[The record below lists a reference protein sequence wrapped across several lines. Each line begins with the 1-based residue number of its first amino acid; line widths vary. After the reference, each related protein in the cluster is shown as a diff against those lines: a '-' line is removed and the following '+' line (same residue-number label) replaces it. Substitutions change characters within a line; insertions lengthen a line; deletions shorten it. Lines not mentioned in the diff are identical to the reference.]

1 MADKE
6 TGLNITVGAVADESS
21 AKQAA
26 KDLAKGVLSSLK
38 DGYIEV
44 PAEIKVPI
52 KNASKDLEK
61 AQKDVIDQWK
71 KTFKE
76 GFSSSAKDLDDL
88 TEAYRKF
95 KRLAGKE
102 HKAGTKQY
110 REISK
115 LMGGQIQSY
124 NTQKQARATRRAE
137 QMAKFEKAKQRKTNK
152 KQKGY
157 IDTGAKITNENIEGD
172 IKNRKLRLMKGLKSV
187 LPKGYGS
194 GWINPSSTNDYESKH
209 SEISFYGSK
218 QARQV
223 AQSAREA
230 RKWERESLTVD
241 KYDTKEKLE
250 KELAKRRKEDPKFK
264 QSSKKTI
271 VVSQDGKMIPQDVV
285 TEWEVPKSTKPRELS
300 PTEKAGSLSEDIR
313 NNILPELIDKI
324 KTSTDDKEVGELTEK
339 FLNTLEAISK
349 LNQDAG
355 KLIFSDVK
363 KDIGIIMGKLGFTTN
378 GKIGGIDA
386 EEGTDK
392 TAASKDPRIEALMR
406 GLLDKI
412 AEKQDAIKQ
421 ELIKLE
427 QLEKQTTK
435 TKATKESNSFANR
448 IIAEAHALNASQK
461 QNSQAVVQAVA
472 KDTKAIETQTSYDKV
487 ENASERQA
495 DIQLETEQKAT
506 TEANK
511 QEAEV
516 LESDADTGFNT
527 NARAEKSIEK
537 QSKTNKILNTDIKT
551 RIDKILEKLN
561 QSDAIG
567 FGASQ
572 SILETISANVELI
585 ANSLKITDIK
595 NTRKNDK
602 YKYPAII
609 PPDINKAIT
618 VAMKKTNLPDLYRYF
633 KDGKWTTAGVI
644 SHDKQKPTALHD
656 ATDWDKVRQKRLER
670 DIETEREEAIKRNAT
685 RSNAVQLSSD
695 LASAYNDHKVLRAI
709 KNAFGIANTGPNA
722 NSILG
727 MNQAQIEKLRA
738 ERLATFGIPRDNRA
752 TSNGDI
758 TQVQRRKSIYGWS
771 KTGPNPF
778 ENLKLTDGIGI
789 DSKGITDALQTA
801 IQKNMFNAQTGGV
814 MRNLLGSMS
823 LYIGMP
829 SLEKSRKKAEGLN
842 SVMAEIRQVA
852 LGLLQVIQARETDL
866 RGMEAKGTAKFDAS
880 GMLTSDSSNEAKTIF
895 AQMEDSKM
903 ALRGVLA
910 DANMVEEVVQQTGG
924 NVAEIIKRLGFAAPE
939 LRKCNTILQNMN
951 AGLDQNGKAL
961 KFQTRTAEVMNYT
974 FQLMARSVGQ
984 MIKRWVLML
993 NPISLIKKAFQ
1004 DFASYDVKWQR
1015 TMNVIKYNI
1024 RRIIRPFMQWLAQQ
1038 FVNIIGLVNALIKG
1052 IGAAFGKNW
1061 DLFDQSAAS
1070 AEQMREELEAAANV
1084 TAGFDELHD
1093 IGGESSSNP
1102 AMDLMG
1108 DIYTPQWDGL
1118 YEILEKIG
1126 SLVGNIIKAVS
1137 NWSFWDWL
1145 KLAGLALAGYL
1156 ALKWL
1161 LNLFGKGKNPLQAVA
1176 DGFKFLE
1183 KAVGWAILILAFT
1196 AFTKALTEFI
1206 ECMKSA
1212 NWEDI
1217 VKSLVM
1223 LGGAF
1228 AELYLAAGGLMYL
1241 STALGIS
1248 APAMLGVGAVVG
1260 AFTLFVKVLTEFIQ
1274 VMQSADWET
1283 IVKSLLMLGGA
1294 FAELVL
1300 GAGGLMLVATALGM
1314 LAPQMAALALV
1325 IVAFAPLIASLAM
1338 FVEAMK
1344 GLTTEDMLNGLLF
1357 LAGALTAIAIAIGVV
1372 LVVLSAAIASGVGA
1386 LAILALA
1393 GILAVMSLVI
1403 LALAEFVRALGE
1415 AGAGIQL
1422 ICEGIASVISAI
1434 GEVITGIITTVA
1446 TSIATIVTAIAEGI
1460 KTVLEPILEFVES
1473 VIGKIVELAE
1483 TVAKEIGETIRSI
1496 IETVG
1501 DVILG
1506 IINAIAGAIPG
1517 LLSAIVGF
1525 CRDIGPAIE
1534 TSVDAI
1540 CRSITKLVNFTVSA
1554 VEYIANLVIS
1564 AINQFSVQVPDW
1576 VPGIGGTRFGF
1587 NLQPIAIPRFV
1598 PQYEQGTNYVPN
1610 DGLAYLHQGEAV
1622 VPKKY
1627 NTPYQQGNLS
1637 NEERVYMQ
1645 QIMSTMR
1652 SLDDTMR
1659 RGIAVNGQFT
1669 QRGSDLVAVVNKT
1682 NSQSGADLLSNVSYA
1697 R

>member
-115 LMGGQIQSY
+115 LIGGQIQSY

-137 QMAKFEKAKQRKTNK
+137 QMAKFEKAKQHKTNK

-324 KTSTDDKEVGELTEK
+324 KTSTDDKEVGKLTEK
-339 FLNTLEAISK
+339 FFDTLEVIYK

-461 QNSQAVVQAVA
+461 QNSQAVAQAVA

-644 SHDKQKPTALHD
+644 DHDKQKPTALHD

-709 KNAFGIANTGPNA
+709 KNAFGIADTGPNA

-829 SLEKSRKKAEGLN
+829 SLEKSRKGAEGLN

-852 LGLLQVIQARETDL
+852 LGLLQAIQARETDL

-961 KFQTRTAEVMNYT
+961 KFQTRTAEVMSYA
-974 FQLMARSVGQ
+974 FRLMARSVGQ
-984 MIKRWVLML
+984 MIKRWAAMI
-993 NPISLIKKAFQ
+993 NPINLIKKAFS

-1024 RRIIRPFMQWLAQQ
+1024 RRVLRPFMEWLAQQ
-1038 FVNIIGLVNALIKG
+1038 IVNVVGLLNAMLKG
-1052 IGAAFGKNW
+1052 VGKVFGKNW

-1070 AEQMREELEAAANV
+1070 AEQMREELEQAANV
-1084 TAGFDELHD
+1084 TASFDELHD

-1108 DIYTPQWDGL
+1108 DIYTPQWEGL
-1118 YEILEKIG
+1118 NEMLEKVGETIG
-1126 SLVGNIIKAVS
+1126 KIIKAVS
-1137 NWSFWDWL
+1137 GWTFWDWL

-1161 LNLFGKGKNPLQAVA
+1161 IGLFTKGNPLKSVA
-1176 DGFKFLE
+1176 EGFSFLE

-1196 AFTKALTEFI
+1196 AFTKALTEFV

-1212 NWEDI
+1212 DWEDI
-1217 VKSLVM
+1217 GKSLVM
-1223 LGGAF
+1223 LGGALLELGLVLVALIGF
-1228 AELYLAAGGLMYL
+1228 AKLFGTTFLTSLGLAAVVSAFALFTFTLTQFINAVKGLTEDDIINALALLGGALLELTLVIITL
-1241 STALGIS
+1241 SAVFTALVATGFGAI
-1248 APAMLGVGAVVG
+1248 AIVLLIGVLAVVG
-1260 AFTLFVKVLTEFIQ
+1260 
-1274 VMQSADWET
+1274 
-1283 IVKSLLMLGGA
+1283 
-1294 FAELVL
+1294 
-1300 GAGGLMLVATALGM
+1300 
-1314 LAPQMAALALV
+1314 
-1325 IVAFAPLIASLAM
+1325 
-1338 FVEAMK
+1338 
-1344 GLTTEDMLNGLLF
+1344 
-1357 LAGALTAIAIAIGVV
+1357 
-1372 LVVLSAAIASGVGA
+1372 
-1386 LAILALA
+1386 
-1393 GILAVMSLVI
+1393 LVI
-1403 LALAEFVRALGE
+1403 LALAELVKAFKDCGDDIKLVLEGISQVVQTIGE
-1415 AGAGIQL
+1415 AITK
-1422 ICEGIASVISAI
+1422 IISAI
-1434 GEVITGIITTVA
+1434 A
-1446 TSIATIVTAIAEGI
+1446 TSIVMVVEGVANSIMIVLTPILTFIDDIISKIIELVETIVHEVGDTI
-1460 KTVLEPILEFVES
+1460 KN
-1473 VIGKIVELAE
+1473 IV
-1483 TVAKEIGETIRSI
+1483 
-1496 IETVG
+1496 ETVG
-1501 DVILG
+1501 N
-1506 IINAIAGAIPG
+1506 IIIEIIDSITNAVPR
-1517 LLSAIVGF
+1517 LLKAIVDF
-1525 CRDIGPAIE
+1525 CGDIGPAIE
-1534 TSVDAI
+1534 RTADSI
-1540 CRSITKLVNFTVSA
+1540 MRTITKVVNFTVSA
-1554 VEYIANLVIS
+1554 IEYLINLVIS
-1564 AINQFSVQVPDW
+1564 GVNSMISAINSVSQYVGINIPRVPE
-1576 VPGIGGTRFGF
+1576 VS
-1587 NLQPIAIPRFV
+1587 IPRFV
-1598 PQYEQGTNYVPN
+1598 PQYKAGTNFVPN
-1610 DGLAYLHQGEAV
+1610 DGLAYLHRGEAV
-1622 VPKKY
+1622 IPEKY
-1627 NTPYQQGNLS
+1627 NQGSAYQQTNTRQLEDS
-1637 NEERVYMQ
+1637 IDQLNKQVA
-1645 QIMSTMR
+1645 QIGEIINQ
-1652 SLDDTMR
+1652 
-1659 RGIAVNGQFT
+1659 GIKVQGQFVQKGT
-1669 QRGSDLVAVVNKT
+1669 DLVASVEKT
-1682 NSQSGADLLSNVSYA
+1682 NNKLSNAILSNKVYA

>member
-6 TGLNITVGAVADESS
+6 TGLNITVGAVADENS
-21 AKQAA
+21 ARKAA
-26 KDLAKGVLSSLK
+26 KDLADGVLSSLK

-61 AQKDVIDQWK
+61 AQKDVINQWK

-115 LMGGQIQSY
+115 LMSGQIQTY
-124 NTQKQARATRRAE
+124 NTQKQARETKRAE
-137 QMAKFEKAKQRKTNK
+137 QIAKLEQAKQRKAQIKLK
-152 KQKGY
+152 KPKDGFSEDV
-157 IDTGAKITNENIEGD
+157 IKRAKDAWTKEIEDREKAYKELSEPGP
-172 IKNRKLRLMKGLKSV
+172 NRLGSTF
-187 LPKGYGS
+187 PKGFKTNS
-194 GWINPSSTNDYESKH
+194 GIDPGRTNTREAKLSEVSSYPS
-209 SEISFYGSK
+209 GM
-218 QARQV
+218 ARQTR
-223 AQSAREA
+223 QS
-230 RKWERESLTVD
+230 ERESRKWMKDSLTSD
-241 KYDTKEKLE
+241 KYATKEELE
-250 KELAKRRKEDPKFK
+250 KELAKRRKEDPEFK

-271 VVSQDGKMIPQDVV
+271 VVSQDGKRIPQDVV
-285 TEWEVPKSTKPRELS
+285 TEWEVPKSTKPRKLS
-300 PTEKAGSLSEDIR
+300 PTEKANSLSEDIR
-313 NNILPELIDKI
+313 NNILPDLLGKI
-324 KTSTDDKEVGELTEK
+324 QSSTNEKEIETLSQK
-339 FLNTLEAISK
+339 LFDTLEAVST

-355 KLIFSDVK
+355 KSIFSDVK
-363 KDIGIIMGKLGFTTN
+363 QNIGLIMGKLGFTSSGN
-378 GKIGGIDA
+378 IGGT
-386 EEGTDK
+386 EGGDK
-392 TAASKDPRIEALMR
+392 TEASRDPKMVAILK
-406 GLLDKI
+406 GLLDEVAQK
-412 AEKQDAIKQ
+412 EDAIKQ

-427 QLEKQTTK
+427 ELEKKTTSKSRSK
-435 TKATKESNSFANR
+435 TARETDSFANR
-448 IIAEAHALNASQK
+448 AIAEIRASK
-461 QNSQAVVQAVA
+461 TTQA
-472 KDTKAIETQTSYDKV
+472 QTSKQIADAVSKEQQATENQTAYDKI
-487 ENASERQA
+487 ENISERQA

-511 QEAEV
+511 QETEV

-644 SHDKQKPTALHD
+644 DHDKQKPTALHD

-709 KNAFGIANTGPNA
+709 KNAFGIADTGPNA

-829 SLEKSRKKAEGLN
+829 SLEKSRKEAEGLN

-852 LGLLQVIQARETDL
+852 LGLLQVIQAKETDL

-961 KFQTRTAEVMNYT
+961 KFQTRTAEVMSYA
-974 FQLMARSVGQ
+974 FRLMARSVGQ
-984 MIKRWVLML
+984 MIKRWAAMI
-993 NPISLIKKAFQ
+993 NPINLIKKAFS

-1024 RRIIRPFMQWLAQQ
+1024 RRIIRPFMEWLAQQ
-1038 FVNIIGLVNALIKG
+1038 IVNVIGLLNAMLKG
-1052 IGAAFGKNW
+1052 IGKALGENW

-1070 AEQMREELEAAANV
+1070 AEQMREELEQAANV
-1084 TAGFDELHD
+1084 TASFDELHD

-1118 YEILEKIG
+1118 YKILEKVGTLI
-1126 SLVGNIIKAVS
+1126 GNIAKIASKL
-1137 NWSFWDWL
+1137 NFWQWL
-1145 KLAGLALAGYL
+1145 AIAGAALAGFL
-1156 ALKWL
+1156 VLKWL
-1161 LNLFGKGKNPLQAVA
+1161 LSKFGGSKNPLQTIAK
-1176 DGFKFLE
+1176 GFSFLE

-1196 AFTKALTEFI
+1196 AFTKALTEFV

-1212 NWEDI
+1212 DWEDI
-1217 VKSLVM
+1217 GKSLVM
-1223 LGGAF
+1223 LGGALLELGLVLVALIGF
-1228 AELYLAAGGLMYL
+1228 AKLFGTSFLTSLGLAAIVGAFALFTFTLTQFINAVKGLTEDDIINALALLGGALLELTLVIITL
-1241 STALGIS
+1241 SAVFTALVATGFGAI
-1248 APAMLGVGAVVG
+1248 AIVLLIGVLAVVG
-1260 AFTLFVKVLTEFIQ
+1260 
-1274 VMQSADWET
+1274 
-1283 IVKSLLMLGGA
+1283 
-1294 FAELVL
+1294 
-1300 GAGGLMLVATALGM
+1300 
-1314 LAPQMAALALV
+1314 
-1325 IVAFAPLIASLAM
+1325 
-1338 FVEAMK
+1338 
-1344 GLTTEDMLNGLLF
+1344 
-1357 LAGALTAIAIAIGVV
+1357 
-1372 LVVLSAAIASGVGA
+1372 
-1386 LAILALA
+1386 
-1393 GILAVMSLVI
+1393 LVI
-1403 LALAEFVRALGE
+1403 LALAELVKAFKDCGDDIKLVL
-1415 AGAGIQL
+1415 
-1422 ICEGIASVISAI
+1422 EGISQVIQ
-1434 GEVITGIITTVA
+1434 T
-1446 TSIATIVTAIAEGI
+1446 
-1460 KTVLEPILEFVES
+1460 
-1473 VIGKIVELAE
+1473 
-1483 TVAKEIGETIRSI
+1483 IGETITKIILAIATSI
-1496 IETVG
+1496 VMVVEGVANSIMTVLTPILTFIDDIISKIIELVETIVHEVGDTIKNIVETVG
-1501 DVILG
+1501 N
-1506 IINAIAGAIPG
+1506 IIIEIIDSITNAVPR
-1517 LLSAIVGF
+1517 LLKAIVDF
-1525 CRDIGPAIE
+1525 CGDIGPAIE
-1534 TSVDAI
+1534 RTADSI
-1540 CRSITKLVNFTVSA
+1540 MRTITKVVNFTVSA
-1554 VEYIANLVIS
+1554 IEYLINLVIS
-1564 AINQFSVQVPDW
+1564 GVNSMISAINSVSQYVGINIPRVPEA
-1576 VPGIGGTRFGF
+1576 
-1587 NLQPIAIPRFV
+1587 NIPRFV
-1598 PQYEQGTNYVPN
+1598 PQYKAGTNFVPN
-1610 DGLAYLHQGEAV
+1610 DGLAYLHRGEAV
-1622 VPKKY
+1622 IPEKY
-1627 NTPYQQGNLS
+1627 NQGSAYQQTNTRQLEDS
-1637 NEERVYMQ
+1637 INQLNKQVA
-1645 QIMSTMR
+1645 QIGEIVNQ
-1652 SLDDTMR
+1652 
-1659 RGIAVNGQFT
+1659 GIKVQGQFVQKGT
-1669 QRGSDLVAVVNKT
+1669 DLVASVEKT
-1682 NSQSGADLLSNVSYA
+1682 NNKLSNAILSNKVYA

>member
-961 KFQTRTAEVMNYT
+961 KFQTRTAEVMSYA
-974 FQLMARSVGQ
+974 FRLMARSVGQ
-984 MIKRWVLML
+984 MIKRWAAMI
-993 NPISLIKKAFQ
+993 NPINLIKKAFS

-1108 DIYTPQWDGL
+1108 DIYTPQWTGI
-1118 YEILEKIG
+1118 YEWIEKIG
-1126 SLVGNIIKAVS
+1126 EAIGKVFKAIKDFTKKYGFWGWLAIGGAALLGFMLLRKLI
-1137 NWSFWDWL
+1137 NWF
-1145 KLAGLALAGYL
+1145 KG
-1156 ALKWL
+1156 
-1161 LNLFGKGKNPLQAVA
+1161 GKNPLQSVA

-1196 AFTKALTEFI
+1196 AFTKALTEFV

-1212 NWEDI
+1212 DWEDI
-1217 VKSLVM
+1217 GKSLVM
-1223 LGGAF
+1223 LGGALLELGLVLVALIGF
-1228 AELYLAAGGLMYL
+1228 AKLFGTTFLTSLGLAAVVSAFALFTFTLTQFINAVKGLTEDDIINALALLGGALLELTLVIITL
-1241 STALGIS
+1241 SAVFTALVATGFGAI
-1248 APAMLGVGAVVG
+1248 AIVLLTGVLAVVG
-1260 AFTLFVKVLTEFIQ
+1260 
-1274 VMQSADWET
+1274 
-1283 IVKSLLMLGGA
+1283 
-1294 FAELVL
+1294 
-1300 GAGGLMLVATALGM
+1300 
-1314 LAPQMAALALV
+1314 
-1325 IVAFAPLIASLAM
+1325 
-1338 FVEAMK
+1338 
-1344 GLTTEDMLNGLLF
+1344 
-1357 LAGALTAIAIAIGVV
+1357 
-1372 LVVLSAAIASGVGA
+1372 
-1386 LAILALA
+1386 
-1393 GILAVMSLVI
+1393 LVI
-1403 LALAEFVRALGE
+1403 LALAELVKAFKDCGDDIKLVL
-1415 AGAGIQL
+1415 
-1422 ICEGIASVISAI
+1422 EGISQVVQTI
-1434 GEVITGIITTVA
+1434 GETVTKIISTIA
-1446 TSIATIVTAIAEGI
+1446 TSIVMVVEGVANSIMTVLTPILTFIDDIISKIIELVETIVHEVGDTI
-1460 KTVLEPILEFVES
+1460 KN
-1473 VIGKIVELAE
+1473 IV
-1483 TVAKEIGETIRSI
+1483 
-1496 IETVG
+1496 ETVG
-1501 DVILG
+1501 N
-1506 IINAIAGAIPG
+1506 IIIEIIDSITNAVPR
-1517 LLSAIVGF
+1517 LLKAIVDF
-1525 CRDIGPAIE
+1525 CGDIGPAIE
-1534 TSVDAI
+1534 RTADSI
-1540 CRSITKLVNFTVSA
+1540 MRTITKVVNFTVSA
-1554 VEYIANLVIS
+1554 IEYLINLVIS
-1564 AINQFSVQVPDW
+1564 GVNSMISAINSVSQYVGINIPRVPEA
-1576 VPGIGGTRFGF
+1576 
-1587 NLQPIAIPRFV
+1587 NIPRFV
-1598 PQYEQGTNYVPN
+1598 PQYKAGTNFVPN
-1610 DGLAYLHQGEAV
+1610 DGLAYLHRGEAV
-1622 VPKKY
+1622 IPEKY
-1627 NTPYQQGNLS
+1627 NQGSVYQQTNTRQLEDS
-1637 NEERVYMQ
+1637 IDQLNKQVA
-1645 QIMSTMR
+1645 QIGEIVNQ
-1652 SLDDTMR
+1652 
-1659 RGIAVNGQFT
+1659 GIKVQGQFVQKGT
-1669 QRGSDLVAVVNKT
+1669 DLVASVEKT
-1682 NSQSGADLLSNVSYA
+1682 NNKLSNAILSNKVYA

>member
-6 TGLNITVGAVADESS
+6 TGLNITVGAVADENS
-21 AKQAA
+21 AKKAA
-26 KDLAKGVLSSLK
+26 KDLADGVLSSLK

-61 AQKDVIDQWK
+61 AQKDVINQWK

-115 LMGGQIQSY
+115 LMSGQIQTY
-124 NTQKQARATRRAE
+124 NTQKQARETKRAE
-137 QMAKFEKAKQRKTNK
+137 QIAKLEQAKQRKAQIKLK
-152 KQKGY
+152 KPKDGFSEDV
-157 IDTGAKITNENIEGD
+157 IKRAKDAWTKEIEDREKAYKELSEPGP
-172 IKNRKLRLMKGLKSV
+172 NRLGSTF
-187 LPKGYGS
+187 PKGFKTNS
-194 GWINPSSTNDYESKH
+194 GIDPGRTNTREAKLSEVSSYPS
-209 SEISFYGSK
+209 GM
-218 QARQV
+218 ARQTR
-223 AQSAREA
+223 QS
-230 RKWERESLTVD
+230 ERESRKWMKDSLTSD
-241 KYDTKEKLE
+241 KYATKEELE
-250 KELAKRRKEDPKFK
+250 AEVKRR
-264 QSSKKTI
+264 
-271 VVSQDGKMIPQDVV
+271 
-285 TEWEVPKSTKPRELS
+285 RESDKIQGSNKRKLS
-300 PTEKAGSLSEDIR
+300 AMERAGQLSEDIR
-313 NNILPELIDKI
+313 SNILPDLLGKI
-324 KTSTDDKEVGELTEK
+324 QSSTNEKEIETLSQK
-339 FLNTLEAISK
+339 LFDTLEAVST

-355 KLIFSDVK
+355 KSIFSDVK
-363 KDIGIIMGKLGFTTN
+363 QNIGLIMGKLGFTSSGN
-378 GKIGGIDA
+378 IGGT
-386 EEGTDK
+386 EGGDK
-392 TAASKDPRIEALMR
+392 TEASRDPKMVAILK
-406 GLLDKI
+406 GLLDEVAQK
-412 AEKQDAIKQ
+412 EDAIKQ

-427 QLEKQTTK
+427 ELEKKTISKSRSKTTRE
-435 TKATKESNSFANR
+435 TDSFANR
-448 IIAEAHALNASQK
+448 AIAEIRASK
-461 QNSQAVVQAVA
+461 TTQA
-472 KDTKAIETQTSYDKV
+472 QTSKQIADAVSKEQQATENQTAYDKI

-644 SHDKQKPTALHD
+644 DHDKQKPTALHD

-709 KNAFGIANTGPNA
+709 KNAFGIADTGPNA

-829 SLEKSRKKAEGLN
+829 SLEKSRKEAEGLN

-852 LGLLQVIQARETDL
+852 LGLLQAIQARETDL

-961 KFQTRTAEVMNYT
+961 KFQTRTAEVMSYA
-974 FQLMARSVGQ
+974 FRLMARSVGQ
-984 MIKRWVLML
+984 MIKRWAAMI
-993 NPISLIKKAFQ
+993 NPINLIKKAFS

-1024 RRIIRPFMQWLAQQ
+1024 RRIIRPFMEWLAQQ
-1038 FVNIIGLVNALIKG
+1038 IVNVVGLLNATLKG
-1052 IGAAFGKNW
+1052 VGKVFGKNW

-1070 AEQMREELEAAANV
+1070 AEQMREELEQAANV
-1084 TAGFDELHD
+1084 TASFDELHD

-1108 DIYTPQWDGL
+1108 DIYTPQWEGL
-1118 YEILEKIG
+1118 YEMLEKVGELI
-1126 SLVGNIIKAVS
+1126 GNIFKAIKDFTKKYGFWGWLAIGGAALLGFMVLKKLI
-1137 NWSFWDWL
+1137 NWF
-1145 KLAGLALAGYL
+1145 KG
-1156 ALKWL
+1156 
-1161 LNLFGKGKNPLQAVA
+1161 GKNPLQSVA
-1176 DGFKFLE
+1176 DGFSFLE

-1196 AFTKALTEFI
+1196 AFTKALTEFV

-1212 NWEDI
+1212 DWEDI
-1217 VKSLVM
+1217 GKSLVM
-1223 LGGAF
+1223 LGGALLELGLVLVALIGF
-1228 AELYLAAGGLMYL
+1228 AKLFGTTFLTSLGLAAVVSAFALFTFTLTQFINAVKGLTEDDIINALALLGGALLELTLVIITL
-1241 STALGIS
+1241 SAVFTALVATGFGAI
-1248 APAMLGVGAVVG
+1248 AIVLLIGVLAVVG
-1260 AFTLFVKVLTEFIQ
+1260 
-1274 VMQSADWET
+1274 
-1283 IVKSLLMLGGA
+1283 
-1294 FAELVL
+1294 
-1300 GAGGLMLVATALGM
+1300 
-1314 LAPQMAALALV
+1314 
-1325 IVAFAPLIASLAM
+1325 
-1338 FVEAMK
+1338 
-1344 GLTTEDMLNGLLF
+1344 
-1357 LAGALTAIAIAIGVV
+1357 
-1372 LVVLSAAIASGVGA
+1372 
-1386 LAILALA
+1386 
-1393 GILAVMSLVI
+1393 LVI
-1403 LALAEFVRALGE
+1403 LALAELVKAFKDCGDDIKLVLEGISQVVQTIGE
-1415 AGAGIQL
+1415 AITK
-1422 ICEGIASVISAI
+1422 IISAI
-1434 GEVITGIITTVA
+1434 A
-1446 TSIATIVTAIAEGI
+1446 TSIVMVVEGVANSIMIVLTPILTFIDDIISKIIELVETIVHEVGDTI
-1460 KTVLEPILEFVES
+1460 KN
-1473 VIGKIVELAE
+1473 IV
-1483 TVAKEIGETIRSI
+1483 
-1496 IETVG
+1496 ETVG
-1501 DVILG
+1501 N
-1506 IINAIAGAIPG
+1506 IIIEIIDSITNAVPR
-1517 LLSAIVGF
+1517 LLKAIVDF
-1525 CRDIGPAIE
+1525 CGDIGPAIE
-1534 TSVDAI
+1534 RTADSI
-1540 CRSITKLVNFTVSA
+1540 MRTITKVVNFTVSA
-1554 VEYIANLVIS
+1554 IEYLINLVIS
-1564 AINQFSVQVPDW
+1564 GVNSMISAINSVSQYVGINIPRVPEA
-1576 VPGIGGTRFGF
+1576 
-1587 NLQPIAIPRFV
+1587 NIPRFV
-1598 PQYEQGTNYVPN
+1598 PQYKAGTNFVPN
-1610 DGLAYLHQGEAV
+1610 DGLAYLHRGEAV
-1622 VPKKY
+1622 IPEKY
-1627 NTPYQQGNLS
+1627 NQGSAYQQTNTRQLEDS
-1637 NEERVYMQ
+1637 IDQLNKQVA
-1645 QIMSTMR
+1645 QIGEIVNQ
-1652 SLDDTMR
+1652 
-1659 RGIAVNGQFT
+1659 GIKVQGQFVQKGT
-1669 QRGSDLVAVVNKT
+1669 DLVASVEKT
-1682 NSQSGADLLSNVSYA
+1682 NNKLSNAILSNKVYA

>member
-6 TGLNITVGAVADESS
+6 TGLNITVGAVADENS
-21 AKQAA
+21 AKKAA
-26 KDLAKGVLSSLK
+26 KDLADGVLSSLK

-61 AQKDVIDQWK
+61 AQKDVINQWK

-115 LMGGQIQSY
+115 LMSGQIQTY
-124 NTQKQARATRRAE
+124 NTQKQAREARIAKH
-137 QMAKFEKAKQRKTNK
+137 MAKFEEAKQRKTNAKFNK

-194 GWINPSSTNDYESKH
+194 GWINPGSTNDYESKH

-250 KELAKRRKEDPKFK
+250 KELAKRRKEDPEFK

-271 VVSQDGKMIPQDVV
+271 VVSQDGKRIPQDVV

-324 KTSTDDKEVGELTEK
+324 KTSTDDKEVDKLTEK
-339 FLNTLEAISK
+339 FFDTLEVIYK

-363 KDIGIIMGKLGFTTN
+363 KDIGITMGKLGFTTN

-412 AEKQDAIKQ
+412 AERQDAIKQ

-448 IIAEAHALNASQK
+448 IIAEAHALNTSQK
-461 QNSQAVVQAVA
+461 QNSQAVAQAVA
-472 KDTKAIETQTSYDKV
+472 KDTKAIETQTAYDKI
-487 ENASERQA
+487 ENISERQA

-511 QEAEV
+511 QETEV

-644 SHDKQKPTALHD
+644 DHDKQKPTALHD

-709 KNAFGIANTGPNA
+709 KNAFGIADTGPNA

-829 SLEKSRKKAEGLN
+829 SLEKSRKEAEGLN

-852 LGLLQVIQARETDL
+852 LGLLQAIQARETDL

-961 KFQTRTAEVMNYT
+961 KFQTRTAEVMSYA
-974 FQLMARSVGQ
+974 FRLMARSVGQ
-984 MIKRWVLML
+984 MIKRWAAMI
-993 NPISLIKKAFQ
+993 NPINLIKKAFS

-1024 RRIIRPFMQWLAQQ
+1024 RRVLRPFMEWLAQQ
-1038 FVNIIGLVNALIKG
+1038 IVNVVGLLNAMLKG
-1052 IGAAFGKNW
+1052 VGKVFGKNW

-1070 AEQMREELEAAANV
+1070 AEQMREELEQAANV
-1084 TAGFDELHD
+1084 TASFDELHD

-1108 DIYTPQWDGL
+1108 DIYTPQWEGL
-1118 YEILEKIG
+1118 NEMLEKVGETIG
-1126 SLVGNIIKAVS
+1126 KIIKAVS
-1137 NWSFWDWL
+1137 GWTFWDWL

-1161 LNLFGKGKNPLQAVA
+1161 IGLFTKGNPLKSVA
-1176 DGFKFLE
+1176 EGFSFLE

-1196 AFTKALTEFI
+1196 AFTKALTEFV

-1212 NWEDI
+1212 DWEDI
-1217 VKSLVM
+1217 GKSLVM
-1223 LGGAF
+1223 LGGALLELGLVLVALIGF
-1228 AELYLAAGGLMYL
+1228 AKLFGTTFLTSLGLAAVVSAFALFTFTLTQFINAVKGLTEDDIINALALLGGALLELTLVIITL
-1241 STALGIS
+1241 SAVFTALVATGFGAI
-1248 APAMLGVGAVVG
+1248 AIVLLIGVLAVVG
-1260 AFTLFVKVLTEFIQ
+1260 
-1274 VMQSADWET
+1274 
-1283 IVKSLLMLGGA
+1283 
-1294 FAELVL
+1294 
-1300 GAGGLMLVATALGM
+1300 
-1314 LAPQMAALALV
+1314 
-1325 IVAFAPLIASLAM
+1325 
-1338 FVEAMK
+1338 
-1344 GLTTEDMLNGLLF
+1344 
-1357 LAGALTAIAIAIGVV
+1357 
-1372 LVVLSAAIASGVGA
+1372 
-1386 LAILALA
+1386 
-1393 GILAVMSLVI
+1393 LVI
-1403 LALAEFVRALGE
+1403 LALAELVKAFKDCGDDIKLVLEGISQVVQTIGE
-1415 AGAGIQL
+1415 AITK
-1422 ICEGIASVISAI
+1422 IISAI
-1434 GEVITGIITTVA
+1434 A
-1446 TSIATIVTAIAEGI
+1446 TSIVMVVEGVANSIMIVLTPILTFIDDIISKIIELVETIVHEVGDTI
-1460 KTVLEPILEFVES
+1460 KN
-1473 VIGKIVELAE
+1473 IV
-1483 TVAKEIGETIRSI
+1483 
-1496 IETVG
+1496 ETVG
-1501 DVILG
+1501 N
-1506 IINAIAGAIPG
+1506 IIIEIIDSITNAVPR
-1517 LLSAIVGF
+1517 LLKAIVDF
-1525 CRDIGPAIE
+1525 CGDIGPAIE
-1534 TSVDAI
+1534 RTADSI
-1540 CRSITKLVNFTVSA
+1540 MRTITKVVNFTVSA
-1554 VEYIANLVIS
+1554 IEYLINLVIS
-1564 AINQFSVQVPDW
+1564 GVNSMISAINSVSQYVGINIPRVPE
-1576 VPGIGGTRFGF
+1576 
-1587 NLQPIAIPRFV
+1587 ASIPRFV
-1598 PQYEQGTNYVPN
+1598 PQYKAGTNFVPN
-1610 DGLAYLHQGEAV
+1610 DGLAYLHRGEAV
-1622 VPKKY
+1622 IPEKY
-1627 NTPYQQGNLS
+1627 NQGSAYQQTNTRQLEDS
-1637 NEERVYMQ
+1637 IDQLNKQVA
-1645 QIMSTMR
+1645 QIGEIINQ
-1652 SLDDTMR
+1652 
-1659 RGIAVNGQFT
+1659 GIKVQGQFVQKGT
-1669 QRGSDLVAVVNKT
+1669 DLVASVEKT
-1682 NSQSGADLLSNVSYA
+1682 NNKLSNAILSNKVYA

>member
-324 KTSTDDKEVGELTEK
+324 KTSTDDKEVDKLTEK
-339 FLNTLEAISK
+339 FFDTLEVIYK

-363 KDIGIIMGKLGFTTN
+363 KDIDITMGKLGFTTN

-412 AEKQDAIKQ
+412 AERQDAIKQ

-852 LGLLQVIQARETDL
+852 LGLLQAIQARETDL

-1108 DIYTPQWDGL
+1108 DIYTPQWTGI
-1118 YEILEKIG
+1118 YEWIEKIG
-1126 SLVGNIIKAVS
+1126 EAIGKVFKAIKDFTKKYGFWGWLAIGGAALLGFMLLRKLI
-1137 NWSFWDWL
+1137 NWF
-1145 KLAGLALAGYL
+1145 KG
-1156 ALKWL
+1156 
-1161 LNLFGKGKNPLQAVA
+1161 GKNPLQSVA

-1196 AFTKALTEFI
+1196 AFTKALTEFV

-1212 NWEDI
+1212 DWEDI
-1217 VKSLVM
+1217 GKSLVM
-1223 LGGAF
+1223 LGGALLELGLVLVALIGF
-1228 AELYLAAGGLMYL
+1228 AKLFGTTFLTSLGLAAVVSAFALFTFTLTQFINAVKGLTEDDIINALALLGGALLELTLVIITL
-1241 STALGIS
+1241 SAVFTALVATGFGAI
-1248 APAMLGVGAVVG
+1248 AIVLLTGVLAVVG
-1260 AFTLFVKVLTEFIQ
+1260 
-1274 VMQSADWET
+1274 
-1283 IVKSLLMLGGA
+1283 
-1294 FAELVL
+1294 
-1300 GAGGLMLVATALGM
+1300 
-1314 LAPQMAALALV
+1314 
-1325 IVAFAPLIASLAM
+1325 
-1338 FVEAMK
+1338 
-1344 GLTTEDMLNGLLF
+1344 
-1357 LAGALTAIAIAIGVV
+1357 
-1372 LVVLSAAIASGVGA
+1372 
-1386 LAILALA
+1386 
-1393 GILAVMSLVI
+1393 LVI
-1403 LALAEFVRALGE
+1403 LALAELVKAFKDCGDDIKLVL
-1415 AGAGIQL
+1415 
-1422 ICEGIASVISAI
+1422 EGISQVVQTI
-1434 GEVITGIITTVA
+1434 GETVTKIISTIA
-1446 TSIATIVTAIAEGI
+1446 TSIVMVVEGVANSIMTVLTPILTFIDDIISKIIELVETIVHEVGDTI
-1460 KTVLEPILEFVES
+1460 KN
-1473 VIGKIVELAE
+1473 IV
-1483 TVAKEIGETIRSI
+1483 
-1496 IETVG
+1496 ETVG
-1501 DVILG
+1501 N
-1506 IINAIAGAIPG
+1506 IIIEIIDSITNAVPR
-1517 LLSAIVGF
+1517 LLKAIVDF
-1525 CRDIGPAIE
+1525 CGDIGPAIE
-1534 TSVDAI
+1534 RTADSI
-1540 CRSITKLVNFTVSA
+1540 MRTITKVVNFTVSA
-1554 VEYIANLVIS
+1554 IEYLINLVIS
-1564 AINQFSVQVPDW
+1564 GVNSMISAINSVSQYVGINIPRVPEA
-1576 VPGIGGTRFGF
+1576 
-1587 NLQPIAIPRFV
+1587 NIPRFV
-1598 PQYEQGTNYVPN
+1598 PQYKAGTNFVPN
-1610 DGLAYLHQGEAV
+1610 DGLAYLHRGEAV
-1622 VPKKY
+1622 IPEKY
-1627 NTPYQQGNLS
+1627 NQGSVYQQTNTRQLEDS
-1637 NEERVYMQ
+1637 IDQLNKQVA
-1645 QIMSTMR
+1645 QIGEIVNQ
-1652 SLDDTMR
+1652 
-1659 RGIAVNGQFT
+1659 GIKVQGQFVQKGT
-1669 QRGSDLVAVVNKT
+1669 DLVASVEKT
-1682 NSQSGADLLSNVSYA
+1682 NNKLSNAILSNKVYA

>member
-6 TGLNITVGAVADESS
+6 TGLNITVGAVADENS
-21 AKQAA
+21 ARKAA
-26 KDLAKGVLSSLK
+26 KDLADGVLSSLK

-61 AQKDVIDQWK
+61 AQKDVINQWK

-115 LMGGQIQSY
+115 LMSGQIQTY
-124 NTQKQARATRRAE
+124 NTQKQARETKRAE
-137 QMAKFEKAKQRKTNK
+137 QMAKSQKAKQRIEQQKVVPKSKEDIERERVSKAVQEKIK
-152 KQKGY
+152 KQNARRDKRY
-157 IDTGAKITNENIEGD
+157 LKIIG
-172 IKNRKLRLMKGLKSV
+172 
-187 LPKGYGS
+187 PKEYGS
-194 GWINPSSTNDYESKH
+194 GWIDPGRTNTREAKLSEVSSYPS
-209 SEISFYGSK
+209 GM
-218 QARQV
+218 ARQTR
-223 AQSAREA
+223 QS
-230 RKWERESLTVD
+230 ERESRKWMKDSLTSD
-241 KYDTKEKLE
+241 KYATKEELE
-250 KELAKRRKEDPKFK
+250 AEVKRR
-264 QSSKKTI
+264 
-271 VVSQDGKMIPQDVV
+271 
-285 TEWEVPKSTKPRELS
+285 RESDKIQGSNKRKLS
-300 PTEKAGSLSEDIR
+300 AMERAGQLSEDIR
-313 NNILPELIDKI
+313 SNILPDLLGKI
-324 KTSTDDKEVGELTEK
+324 QSSTNEKEIETLSQK
-339 FLNTLEAISK
+339 LFDTLEAVST

-355 KLIFSDVK
+355 KSIFSDVK
-363 KDIGIIMGKLGFTTN
+363 QNIGLIMGKLGFTSSGN
-378 GKIGGIDA
+378 IGGT
-386 EEGTDK
+386 EGGDK
-392 TAASKDPRIEALMR
+392 TEASRDPKMVAILK
-406 GLLDKI
+406 GLLDEVAQK
-412 AEKQDAIKQ
+412 EDAIKQ

-427 QLEKQTTK
+427 ELEKKTISKSRSKTTRE
-435 TKATKESNSFANR
+435 TDSFANR
-448 IIAEAHALNASQK
+448 AIAEIRASK
-461 QNSQAVVQAVA
+461 TTQA
-472 KDTKAIETQTSYDKV
+472 QTSKQIADAVSKEQQATENQTAYDKI
-487 ENASERQA
+487 ENISERQA

-511 QEAEV
+511 QETEV

-567 FGASQ
+567 FGTSQ

-644 SHDKQKPTALHD
+644 DHDKQKPTALHD

-685 RSNAVQLSSD
+685 RSNAVRLSSD

-709 KNAFGIANTGPNA
+709 KNAFGIADTGPNA

-829 SLEKSRKKAEGLN
+829 SLEKSRKEAEGLN

-961 KFQTRTAEVMNYT
+961 KFQTRTAEVMSYA
-974 FQLMARSVGQ
+974 FRLMARSVGQ
-984 MIKRWVLML
+984 MIKRWAAMI
-993 NPISLIKKAFQ
+993 NPINLIKKAFS

-1024 RRIIRPFMQWLAQQ
+1024 RRIIRPFMEWLAQQ
-1038 FVNIIGLVNALIKG
+1038 IVNVVGLLNAMLKG
-1052 IGAAFGKNW
+1052 VGKVFGKNW

-1070 AEQMREELEAAANV
+1070 AEQMREELEQAANV
-1084 TAGFDELHD
+1084 TASFDELHD

-1108 DIYTPQWDGL
+1108 DIYTPQWEGL
-1118 YEILEKIG
+1118 YEMLEKVGELI
-1126 SLVGNIIKAVS
+1126 GNIFKAIKDFTKKYGFWGWLAIGGAALLGFMVLKKLI
-1137 NWSFWDWL
+1137 NWF
-1145 KLAGLALAGYL
+1145 KG
-1156 ALKWL
+1156 
-1161 LNLFGKGKNPLQAVA
+1161 GKNPLQSVA
-1176 DGFKFLE
+1176 DGFSFLE

-1196 AFTKALTEFI
+1196 AFTKALTEFV

-1212 NWEDI
+1212 DWEDI
-1217 VKSLVM
+1217 GKSLVM
-1223 LGGAF
+1223 LGGALLELGLVLVALIGF
-1228 AELYLAAGGLMYL
+1228 AKLFGTTFLTSLGLAAVVSAFALFTFTLTQFINAVKGLTEDDIINALALLGGALLELTLVIITL
-1241 STALGIS
+1241 SAVFTALVATGFGAI
-1248 APAMLGVGAVVG
+1248 AIVLLIGVLAVVG
-1260 AFTLFVKVLTEFIQ
+1260 
-1274 VMQSADWET
+1274 
-1283 IVKSLLMLGGA
+1283 
-1294 FAELVL
+1294 
-1300 GAGGLMLVATALGM
+1300 
-1314 LAPQMAALALV
+1314 
-1325 IVAFAPLIASLAM
+1325 
-1338 FVEAMK
+1338 
-1344 GLTTEDMLNGLLF
+1344 
-1357 LAGALTAIAIAIGVV
+1357 
-1372 LVVLSAAIASGVGA
+1372 
-1386 LAILALA
+1386 
-1393 GILAVMSLVI
+1393 LVI
-1403 LALAEFVRALGE
+1403 LALAELVKAFKDCGDDIKLVLEGISQVVQTIGE
-1415 AGAGIQL
+1415 AITK
-1422 ICEGIASVISAI
+1422 IISAI
-1434 GEVITGIITTVA
+1434 A
-1446 TSIATIVTAIAEGI
+1446 TSIVMVVEGVANSIMIVLTPILTFIDDIISKIIELVETIVHEVGDTI
-1460 KTVLEPILEFVES
+1460 KN
-1473 VIGKIVELAE
+1473 IV
-1483 TVAKEIGETIRSI
+1483 
-1496 IETVG
+1496 ETVG
-1501 DVILG
+1501 N
-1506 IINAIAGAIPG
+1506 IIIEIIDSITNAVPR
-1517 LLSAIVGF
+1517 LLKAIVDF
-1525 CRDIGPAIE
+1525 CGDIGPAIE
-1534 TSVDAI
+1534 RTADSI
-1540 CRSITKLVNFTVSA
+1540 MRTITKVVNFTVSA
-1554 VEYIANLVIS
+1554 IEYLINLVIS
-1564 AINQFSVQVPDW
+1564 GVNSMISAINSVSQYVGINIPRVPEA
-1576 VPGIGGTRFGF
+1576 
-1587 NLQPIAIPRFV
+1587 NIPRFV
-1598 PQYEQGTNYVPN
+1598 PQYKAGTNFVPN
-1610 DGLAYLHQGEAV
+1610 DGLAYLHRGEAV
-1622 VPKKY
+1622 IPEKY
-1627 NTPYQQGNLS
+1627 NQGSAYQQTNTRQLEDS
-1637 NEERVYMQ
+1637 IDQLNKQVA
-1645 QIMSTMR
+1645 QIGEIVNQ
-1652 SLDDTMR
+1652 
-1659 RGIAVNGQFT
+1659 GIKVQGQFVQKGT
-1669 QRGSDLVAVVNKT
+1669 DLVASVEKT
-1682 NSQSGADLLSNVSYA
+1682 NNKLSNAILSNKVYA

>member
-6 TGLNITVGAVADESS
+6 TGLNITVGAVADENS
-21 AKQAA
+21 ARKAA
-26 KDLAKGVLSSLK
+26 KDLADGVLSSLK

-61 AQKDVIDQWK
+61 AQKDVINQWK

-115 LMGGQIQSY
+115 LMSGQIQTY
-124 NTQKQARATRRAE
+124 NTQKQAREARIAKH
-137 QMAKFEKAKQRKTNK
+137 MAKFEEAKQRKTNAKFNK

-194 GWINPSSTNDYESKH
+194 GWINPGSTNDYESKH

-250 KELAKRRKEDPKFK
+250 KELAKRRKEDPEFK

-271 VVSQDGKMIPQDVV
+271 VVSQDEKRIPQDVV

-324 KTSTDDKEVGELTEK
+324 KTSTDDKEVGKLTEK
-339 FLNTLEAISK
+339 FFDTLEVIYK

-363 KDIGIIMGKLGFTTN
+363 KDIGITMGKLGFTTN

-412 AEKQDAIKQ
+412 AERQDAIKQ

-448 IIAEAHALNASQK
+448 IIAEAHALNTSQK
-461 QNSQAVVQAVA
+461 QNSQAVAQAVT
-472 KDTKAIETQTSYDKV
+472 KDTKAIETQTAYDKI
-487 ENASERQA
+487 ENISERQA

-511 QEAEV
+511 QETEV

-572 SILETISANVELI
+572 SILEIISANVELI

-644 SHDKQKPTALHD
+644 DHDKQKPTALHD

-709 KNAFGIANTGPNA
+709 KNAFGIADTGPNA

-829 SLEKSRKKAEGLN
+829 SLEKSRKEAEGLN

-852 LGLLQVIQARETDL
+852 LGLLQAIQARETDL

-910 DANMVEEVVQQTGG
+910 DASMVEEVVQQTGG

-961 KFQTRTAEVMNYT
+961 KFQTRTAEVMSYA
-974 FQLMARSVGQ
+974 FRLMARSVGQ
-984 MIKRWVLML
+984 MIKRWAAMI
-993 NPISLIKKAFQ
+993 NPINLIKKAFS

-1024 RRIIRPFMQWLAQQ
+1024 RRIIRPFMEWLAQQ
-1038 FVNIIGLVNALIKG
+1038 IVNVVGLLNAMLKG
-1052 IGAAFGKNW
+1052 VGKVFGKNW

-1070 AEQMREELEAAANV
+1070 AEQMREELEQAANV
-1084 TAGFDELHD
+1084 TASFDELHD

-1108 DIYTPQWDGL
+1108 DIYTPQWEGL
-1118 YEILEKIG
+1118 NEMLEKVGETIG
-1126 SLVGNIIKAVS
+1126 KIIKAVS
-1137 NWSFWDWL
+1137 GWTFWDWL

-1161 LNLFGKGKNPLQAVA
+1161 IGLFTKGNPLKSVA
-1176 DGFKFLE
+1176 EGFSFLE

-1196 AFTKALTEFI
+1196 AFTKALTEFV

-1212 NWEDI
+1212 DWEDI
-1217 VKSLVM
+1217 GKSLVM
-1223 LGGAF
+1223 LGGALLELGLVLVALIGF
-1228 AELYLAAGGLMYL
+1228 AKLFGTTFLTSLGLAAVVSAFALFTFTLTQFINAVKGLTEDDIINALALLGGALLELTLVIITL
-1241 STALGIS
+1241 SAVFTALVATGFGAI
-1248 APAMLGVGAVVG
+1248 AIVLLIGVLAVVG
-1260 AFTLFVKVLTEFIQ
+1260 
-1274 VMQSADWET
+1274 
-1283 IVKSLLMLGGA
+1283 
-1294 FAELVL
+1294 
-1300 GAGGLMLVATALGM
+1300 
-1314 LAPQMAALALV
+1314 
-1325 IVAFAPLIASLAM
+1325 
-1338 FVEAMK
+1338 
-1344 GLTTEDMLNGLLF
+1344 
-1357 LAGALTAIAIAIGVV
+1357 
-1372 LVVLSAAIASGVGA
+1372 
-1386 LAILALA
+1386 
-1393 GILAVMSLVI
+1393 LVI
-1403 LALAEFVRALGE
+1403 LALAELVKAFKDCGDDIKLVL
-1415 AGAGIQL
+1415 
-1422 ICEGIASVISAI
+1422 EGISQVVQTI
-1434 GEVITGIITTVA
+1434 GETVTKIISTIA
-1446 TSIATIVTAIAEGI
+1446 TSIVMVVEGVANSIMTVLTPILTFIDDIISKIIELVETIVHEVGDTI
-1460 KTVLEPILEFVES
+1460 KN
-1473 VIGKIVELAE
+1473 IV
-1483 TVAKEIGETIRSI
+1483 
-1496 IETVG
+1496 ETVG
-1501 DVILG
+1501 N
-1506 IINAIAGAIPG
+1506 IIIEIIDSITNAVPR
-1517 LLSAIVGF
+1517 LLKAIVDF
-1525 CRDIGPAIE
+1525 CGDIGPAIE
-1534 TSVDAI
+1534 RTADSI
-1540 CRSITKLVNFTVSA
+1540 MRTITKVVNFTVSA
-1554 VEYIANLVIS
+1554 IEYLINLVIS
-1564 AINQFSVQVPDW
+1564 GVNSMISAINSVSQYVGINIPRVPEA
-1576 VPGIGGTRFGF
+1576 
-1587 NLQPIAIPRFV
+1587 NIPRFV
-1598 PQYEQGTNYVPN
+1598 PQYKAGTNFVPN
-1610 DGLAYLHQGEAV
+1610 DGLAYLHRGEAV
-1622 VPKKY
+1622 IPEKY
-1627 NTPYQQGNLS
+1627 NQGSAYQQTNTKQLEDS
-1637 NEERVYMQ
+1637 INQLNKQVA
-1645 QIMSTMR
+1645 QIGEIVNQ
-1652 SLDDTMR
+1652 
-1659 RGIAVNGQFT
+1659 GIKVQGQFVQKGT
-1669 QRGSDLVAVVNKT
+1669 DLVASVEKT
-1682 NSQSGADLLSNVSYA
+1682 NNKLSNAILSNKVYA

>member
-6 TGLNITVGAVADESS
+6 TGLNITVGAVADENS
-21 AKQAA
+21 AKKAA
-26 KDLAKGVLSSLK
+26 KDLADGVLSSLK

-61 AQKDVIDQWK
+61 AQKDVINQWK

-115 LMGGQIQSY
+115 LMSGQIQTY
-124 NTQKQARATRRAE
+124 NTQKQAREARIAKH
-137 QMAKFEKAKQRKTNK
+137 MAKFEEAKQRKTNAKFNK

-194 GWINPSSTNDYESKH
+194 GWINPGSTNDYESKH

-250 KELAKRRKEDPKFK
+250 KELAKRRKEDPEFK

-271 VVSQDGKMIPQDVV
+271 VVSQDGKRIPQDVV

-324 KTSTDDKEVGELTEK
+324 KTSTDDKEVDKLTEK
-339 FLNTLEAISK
+339 FFDTLEVIYK

-363 KDIGIIMGKLGFTTN
+363 KDIGITMGKLGFTTN

-412 AEKQDAIKQ
+412 AERQDAIKQ

-448 IIAEAHALNASQK
+448 IIAEAHALNTSQK
-461 QNSQAVVQAVA
+461 QNSQAVAQAVT
-472 KDTKAIETQTSYDKV
+472 KDTKAIETQTAYDKI
-487 ENASERQA
+487 ENISERQA

-511 QEAEV
+511 QETEV

-585 ANSLKITDIK
+585 ANSLKVTDIK

-644 SHDKQKPTALHD
+644 DHDKQKPTALHD

-709 KNAFGIANTGPNA
+709 KNALGIADTGPNA

-829 SLEKSRKKAEGLN
+829 SLEKSRKEAEGLN

-852 LGLLQVIQARETDL
+852 LGLLQAIQARETDL

-961 KFQTRTAEVMNYT
+961 KFQTRTAEVMSYA
-974 FQLMARSVGQ
+974 FRLMARSVGQ
-984 MIKRWVLML
+984 MIKRWAAMI
-993 NPISLIKKAFQ
+993 NPINLIKKAFS

-1024 RRIIRPFMQWLAQQ
+1024 RRVLRPFMEWLAQQ
-1038 FVNIIGLVNALIKG
+1038 IVNVVGLLNAMLKG
-1052 IGAAFGKNW
+1052 VGKVFGKNW

-1070 AEQMREELEAAANV
+1070 AEQMREELEQAANV
-1084 TAGFDELHD
+1084 TASFDELHD

-1108 DIYTPQWDGL
+1108 DIYTPQWEGL
-1118 YEILEKIG
+1118 NEMLEKVGETIG
-1126 SLVGNIIKAVS
+1126 KIIKAVS
-1137 NWSFWDWL
+1137 GWTFWDWL

-1161 LNLFGKGKNPLQAVA
+1161 IGLFTKGNPLKSVA
-1176 DGFKFLE
+1176 EGFSFLE

-1196 AFTKALTEFI
+1196 AFTKALTEFV

-1212 NWEDI
+1212 DWEDI
-1217 VKSLVM
+1217 GKSLVM
-1223 LGGAF
+1223 LGGALLELGLVLVALIGF
-1228 AELYLAAGGLMYL
+1228 AKLFGTTFLTSLGLAAVVSAFALFTFTLTQFINAVKGLTEDDIINALALLGGALLELTLVIITL
-1241 STALGIS
+1241 SAVFTALVATGFGAI
-1248 APAMLGVGAVVG
+1248 AIVLLIGVLAVVG
-1260 AFTLFVKVLTEFIQ
+1260 
-1274 VMQSADWET
+1274 
-1283 IVKSLLMLGGA
+1283 
-1294 FAELVL
+1294 
-1300 GAGGLMLVATALGM
+1300 
-1314 LAPQMAALALV
+1314 
-1325 IVAFAPLIASLAM
+1325 
-1338 FVEAMK
+1338 
-1344 GLTTEDMLNGLLF
+1344 
-1357 LAGALTAIAIAIGVV
+1357 
-1372 LVVLSAAIASGVGA
+1372 
-1386 LAILALA
+1386 
-1393 GILAVMSLVI
+1393 LVI
-1403 LALAEFVRALGE
+1403 LALAELVKAFKDCGDDIKLVLEGISQVVQTIGE
-1415 AGAGIQL
+1415 AITK
-1422 ICEGIASVISAI
+1422 IISAI
-1434 GEVITGIITTVA
+1434 A
-1446 TSIATIVTAIAEGI
+1446 TSIVMVVEGVANSIMIVLTPILTFIDDIISKIIELVETIVHEVGDTI
-1460 KTVLEPILEFVES
+1460 KN
-1473 VIGKIVELAE
+1473 IV
-1483 TVAKEIGETIRSI
+1483 
-1496 IETVG
+1496 ETVG
-1501 DVILG
+1501 N
-1506 IINAIAGAIPG
+1506 IIIEIIDSITNAVPR
-1517 LLSAIVGF
+1517 LLKAIVDF
-1525 CRDIGPAIE
+1525 CGDIGPAIE
-1534 TSVDAI
+1534 RTADSI
-1540 CRSITKLVNFTVSA
+1540 MRTITKVVNFTVSA
-1554 VEYIANLVIS
+1554 IEYLINLVIS
-1564 AINQFSVQVPDW
+1564 GVNSMISAINSVSQYVGINIPRVPE
-1576 VPGIGGTRFGF
+1576 
-1587 NLQPIAIPRFV
+1587 ASIPRFV
-1598 PQYEQGTNYVPN
+1598 PQYKAGTNFVPN
-1610 DGLAYLHQGEAV
+1610 DGLAYLHRGEAV
-1622 VPKKY
+1622 IPEKY
-1627 NTPYQQGNLS
+1627 NQGSAYQQTNTRQLEDS
-1637 NEERVYMQ
+1637 IDQLNKQVA
-1645 QIMSTMR
+1645 QIGEIINQ
-1652 SLDDTMR
+1652 
-1659 RGIAVNGQFT
+1659 GIKVQGQFVQKGT
-1669 QRGSDLVAVVNKT
+1669 DLVASVEKT
-1682 NSQSGADLLSNVSYA
+1682 NNKLSNAILSNKVYA

>member
-6 TGLNITVGAVADESS
+6 TGLNITVGAVADENS
-21 AKQAA
+21 ARKAA
-26 KDLAKGVLSSLK
+26 KDLADGVLSSLK

-61 AQKDVIDQWK
+61 AQKDVINQWK

-115 LMGGQIQSY
+115 LMSGQIQTY
-124 NTQKQARATRRAE
+124 NTQKQAREARIAKH
-137 QMAKFEKAKQRKTNK
+137 MAKFEEAKQRKTNAKFNK

-194 GWINPSSTNDYESKH
+194 GWINPGSTNDYESKH

-250 KELAKRRKEDPKFK
+250 KELAKRRKEDPEFK

-271 VVSQDGKMIPQDVV
+271 VVSQDEKRIPQDVV

-324 KTSTDDKEVGELTEK
+324 KTSTDDKEVGKLTEK
-339 FLNTLEAISK
+339 FFDTLEVIYK

-363 KDIGIIMGKLGFTTN
+363 KDIGITMGKLGFTTN

-412 AEKQDAIKQ
+412 AERQDAIKQ

-448 IIAEAHALNASQK
+448 IIAEAHALNTSQK
-461 QNSQAVVQAVA
+461 QNSQAVAQAVT
-472 KDTKAIETQTSYDKV
+472 KDTKAIETQTAYDKI
-487 ENASERQA
+487 ENISERQA

-511 QEAEV
+511 QETEV

-572 SILETISANVELI
+572 SILEIISANVELI

-644 SHDKQKPTALHD
+644 DHDKQKPTALHD

-709 KNAFGIANTGPNA
+709 KNAFGIADTGPNA

-829 SLEKSRKKAEGLN
+829 SLEKSRKEAEGLN

-852 LGLLQVIQARETDL
+852 LGLLQAIQARETDL

-910 DANMVEEVVQQTGG
+910 DASMVEEVVQQTGG

-961 KFQTRTAEVMNYT
+961 KFQTRTAEVMSYA
-974 FQLMARSVGQ
+974 FRLMARSVGQ
-984 MIKRWVLML
+984 MIKRWAAMI
-993 NPISLIKKAFQ
+993 NPINLIKKAFS

-1024 RRIIRPFMQWLAQQ
+1024 RRIIRPFMEWLAQQ
-1038 FVNIIGLVNALIKG
+1038 IVNVVGLLNAMLKG
-1052 IGAAFGKNW
+1052 VGKVFGKNW

-1070 AEQMREELEAAANV
+1070 AEQMREELEQAANV
-1084 TAGFDELHD
+1084 TASFDELHD

-1108 DIYTPQWDGL
+1108 DIYTPQWEGL
-1118 YEILEKIG
+1118 NEMLEKVGETIG
-1126 SLVGNIIKAVS
+1126 KIIKAVS
-1137 NWSFWDWL
+1137 GWTFWDWL

-1161 LNLFGKGKNPLQAVA
+1161 IGLFTKGNPLKSVA
-1176 DGFKFLE
+1176 EGFSFLE

-1196 AFTKALTEFI
+1196 AFTKALTEFV

-1212 NWEDI
+1212 DWEDI
-1217 VKSLVM
+1217 GKSLVM
-1223 LGGAF
+1223 LGGALLELGLVLVALIGF
-1228 AELYLAAGGLMYL
+1228 AKLFGTTFLTSLGLAAVVSAFALFTFTLTQFINAVKGLTEDDIINALALLGGALLELTLVIITL
-1241 STALGIS
+1241 SAVFTALVATGFGAI
-1248 APAMLGVGAVVG
+1248 AIVLLTGVLAVVG
-1260 AFTLFVKVLTEFIQ
+1260 
-1274 VMQSADWET
+1274 
-1283 IVKSLLMLGGA
+1283 
-1294 FAELVL
+1294 
-1300 GAGGLMLVATALGM
+1300 
-1314 LAPQMAALALV
+1314 
-1325 IVAFAPLIASLAM
+1325 
-1338 FVEAMK
+1338 
-1344 GLTTEDMLNGLLF
+1344 
-1357 LAGALTAIAIAIGVV
+1357 
-1372 LVVLSAAIASGVGA
+1372 
-1386 LAILALA
+1386 
-1393 GILAVMSLVI
+1393 LVI
-1403 LALAEFVRALGE
+1403 LALAELVKAFKDCGDDIKLVL
-1415 AGAGIQL
+1415 
-1422 ICEGIASVISAI
+1422 EGISQVVQTI
-1434 GEVITGIITTVA
+1434 GETVTKIISTIA
-1446 TSIATIVTAIAEGI
+1446 TSIVMVVEGVANSIMTVLTPILTFIDDIISKIIELVETIVHEVGDTI
-1460 KTVLEPILEFVES
+1460 KN
-1473 VIGKIVELAE
+1473 IV
-1483 TVAKEIGETIRSI
+1483 
-1496 IETVG
+1496 ETVG
-1501 DVILG
+1501 N
-1506 IINAIAGAIPG
+1506 IIIEIIDSITNAVPR
-1517 LLSAIVGF
+1517 LLKAIVDF
-1525 CRDIGPAIE
+1525 CGDIGPAIE
-1534 TSVDAI
+1534 RTADSI
-1540 CRSITKLVNFTVSA
+1540 MRTITKVVNFTVSA
-1554 VEYIANLVIS
+1554 IEYLINLVIS
-1564 AINQFSVQVPDW
+1564 GVNSMISAINSVSQYVGINIPRVPEA
-1576 VPGIGGTRFGF
+1576 
-1587 NLQPIAIPRFV
+1587 NIPRFV
-1598 PQYEQGTNYVPN
+1598 PQYKAGTNFVPN
-1610 DGLAYLHQGEAV
+1610 DGLAYLHRGEAV
-1622 VPKKY
+1622 IPEKY
-1627 NTPYQQGNLS
+1627 NQGSAYQQTNTRQLEDS
-1637 NEERVYMQ
+1637 IDQLNKQVA
-1645 QIMSTMR
+1645 QIGEIVNQ
-1652 SLDDTMR
+1652 
-1659 RGIAVNGQFT
+1659 GIKVQGQFVQKGT
-1669 QRGSDLVAVVNKT
+1669 DLVASVEKT
-1682 NSQSGADLLSNVSYA
+1682 NNKLSNAILSNKVYA

>member
-6 TGLNITVGAVADESS
+6 TGLNITVGAVADEGS
-21 AKQAA
+21 AKKAA

-110 REISK
+110 KEISK

-124 NTQKQARATRRAE
+124 NTQKQARDTKRAE
-137 QMAKFEKAKQRKTNK
+137 QMAKFEEARQRRTQIKSKRPRNFGTPSKEEIDANIK
-152 KQKGY
+152 SEQK
-157 IDTGAKITNENIEGD
+157 
-172 IKNRKLRLMKGLKSV
+172 RRMKGIKST
-187 LPKGYGS
+187 LPAGYGS
-194 GWINPSSTNDYESKH
+194 GWVDPGRTDEYNAKL
-209 SEISFYGSK
+209 SEISSYRSTMAK
-218 QARQV
+218 QMRQS
-223 AQSAREA
+223 QKEA
-230 RKWERESLTVD
+230 RKWERESLTV
-241 KYDTKEKLE
+241 EN
-250 KELAKRRKEDPKFK
+250 
-264 QSSKKTI
+264 
-271 VVSQDGKMIPQDVV
+271 VGV
-285 TEWEVPKSTKPRELS
+285 
-300 PTEKAGSLSEDIR
+300 EKANEIADRAKKRGGNKNLFTPNQIAGQLSDILR
-313 NNILPELIDKI
+313 SDVLPDLLGKI
-324 KTSTDDKEVGELTEK
+324 QHSDSDEE
-339 FLNTLEAISK
+339 ISK
-349 LNQDAG
+349 LTDDFFNTVDTISKYSLDAG
-355 KLIFSDVK
+355 RLMLNDTKQTV
-363 KDIGIIMGKLGFTTN
+363 GIVMGKLGYTTTGN
-378 GKIGGIDA
+378 IGGT
-386 EEGTDK
+386 EGDDK
-392 TAASKDPRIEALMR
+392 TEASRDPKIVPILK

-412 AEKQDAIKQ
+412 GEREDAIKQ
-421 ELIKLE
+421 ELIRLE
-427 QLEKQTTK
+427 ELEKTTHKTKTTK
-435 TKATKESNSFANR
+435 EVNSIANR
-448 IIAEAHALNASQK
+448 IL
-461 QNSQAVVQAVA
+461 
-472 KDTKAIETQTSYDKV
+472 KDTQNKSSHSQSSRDIANAMSKQQKAIETQTDYDKI
-487 ENASERQA
+487 ENSAERVSDA
-495 DIQLETEQKAT
+495 
-506 TEANK
+506 K
-511 QEAEV
+511 QEQN
-516 LESDADTGFNT
+516 S
-527 NARAEKSIEK
+527 EKSVSMDEAQISNLATSNKLDEIN
-537 QSKTNKILNTDIKT
+537 SKILDEIAKNVK
-551 RIDKILEKLN
+551 
-561 QSDAIG
+561 
-567 FGASQ
+567 
-572 SILETISANVELI
+572 SILDSIKVKGAG
-585 ANSLKITDIK
+585 KIGSEQ
-595 NTRKNDK
+595 
-602 YKYPAII
+602 YSYPPII
-609 PPDINKAIT
+609 PPETIKSVTTAID
-618 VAMKKTNLPDLYRYF
+618 KSGLPALYRYF

-644 SHDKQKPTALHD
+644 DHDKQRPTALHD
-656 ATDWDKVRQKRLER
+656 ATDWDKVRRKRLER
-670 DIETEREEAIKRNAT
+670 DVETEREEAIRQHAT
-685 RSNAVQLSSD
+685 RSNSVQLSQD
-695 LASAYNDHKVLRAI
+695 LASAYGDSKVLNSIR
-709 KNAFGIANTGPNA
+709 KAFGVVATKGNA
-722 NSILG
+722 AEIMG
-727 MNQAQIEKLRA
+727 MNQAELEKLRA
-738 ERLATFGIPRDNRA
+738 ERVATFGLPRTNREGA
-752 TSNGDI
+752 TGGKAQ
-758 TQVQRRKSIYGWS
+758 TQYIKSLYGWG
-771 KTGPNPF
+771 KRGDNTNPF
-778 ENLKLTDGIGI
+778 KDLRLTPGIGI
-789 DSKGITDALQTA
+789 DTKGITDALQTA
-801 IQKNMFNAQTGGV
+801 IQRNMFTAQTGGV
-814 MRNLLGSMS
+814 MRNLLGSMT
-823 LYIGMP
+823 LYAGMP
-829 SLEKSRKKAEGLN
+829 SLEKSRAEAEGLN
-842 SVMAEIRQVA
+842 QVMANIRQVA
-852 LGLLQVIQARETDL
+852 LELLQAIQGKETDL
-866 RGMEAKGTAKFDAS
+866 RGMEATGKARFDDR
-880 GMLTSDSSNEAKTIF
+880 GMLMEGSDPAAQRLF
-895 AQMEDSKM
+895 ADMEEQKL
-903 ALRGVLA
+903 ALQGVLA
-910 DANMVEEVVQQTGG
+910 EANMLDQIVENTGG
-924 NVAEIIKRLGFAAPE
+924 NVSKILQQLGFVSPE
-939 LRKCNTILQNMN
+939 LRKNNTIIQNIN
-951 AGLDQNGKAL
+951 AGLDKNGKAL
-961 KFQTRTAEVMNYT
+961 KFQTRTAEVMNYA

-993 NPISLIKKAFQ
+993 NPINLIKKAFQ

-1118 YEILEKIG
+1118 YEVLEKIG

-1212 NWEDI
+1212 SWEDI

-1460 KTVLEPILEFVES
+1460 RTVLEPILEFVES

-1637 NEERVYMQ
+1637 NEERAYMQ

>member
-6 TGLNITVGAVADESS
+6 TGLNITVGAVADENS
-21 AKQAA
+21 AKKAA
-26 KDLAKGVLSSLK
+26 KDLADGVLSSLK

-61 AQKDVIDQWK
+61 AQKDVINQWK

-115 LMGGQIQSY
+115 LMSGQIQTY
-124 NTQKQARATRRAE
+124 NTQKQAREARIAKH
-137 QMAKFEKAKQRKTNK
+137 MAKFEEAKQRKTNAKSNK

-194 GWINPSSTNDYESKH
+194 GWINPGSTNDYESKH

-218 QARQV
+218 HARQV

-250 KELAKRRKEDPKFK
+250 KELAKRRKKDPEFK

-271 VVSQDGKMIPQDVV
+271 VVSQDGKRIPQDVV

-324 KTSTDDKEVGELTEK
+324 KTSTDDKEVDKLTEK
-339 FLNTLEAISK
+339 FFDTLEVIYK

-363 KDIGIIMGKLGFTTN
+363 KDIGITMGKLGFTTN

-412 AEKQDAIKQ
+412 AERQDAIKQ

-448 IIAEAHALNASQK
+448 IIAEAHALNTSQK
-461 QNSQAVVQAVA
+461 QNSQAVAQAVA
-472 KDTKAIETQTSYDKV
+472 KDTKAIETQTAYDKI
-487 ENASERQA
+487 ENISERQA

-511 QEAEV
+511 QETEV

-644 SHDKQKPTALHD
+644 DHDKQKPTALHD

-709 KNAFGIANTGPNA
+709 KNAFGIADTGPNA

-829 SLEKSRKKAEGLN
+829 SLEKSRKEAEGLN

-961 KFQTRTAEVMNYT
+961 KFQTRTAEVMNYA
-974 FQLMARSVGQ
+974 FRLMARSVGQ
-984 MIKRWVLML
+984 MIKRWAAMI
-993 NPISLIKKAFQ
+993 NPINLIKKAFS

-1024 RRIIRPFMQWLAQQ
+1024 RRIIRPFMEWLAQQ
-1038 FVNIIGLVNALIKG
+1038 IVNVVGLLNAMLKG
-1052 IGAAFGKNW
+1052 VGKVFGKNW

-1070 AEQMREELEAAANV
+1070 AEQMREELEQAANV
-1084 TAGFDELHD
+1084 TASFDELHD

-1108 DIYTPQWDGL
+1108 DIYTPQWEGL
-1118 YEILEKIG
+1118 YEMLEKVGELI
-1126 SLVGNIIKAVS
+1126 GNIFKAIKDFTKKYGFWGWLAIGGAALLGFMVLKKLI
-1137 NWSFWDWL
+1137 NWF
-1145 KLAGLALAGYL
+1145 KG
-1156 ALKWL
+1156 
-1161 LNLFGKGKNPLQAVA
+1161 GKNPLQSVA
-1176 DGFKFLE
+1176 DGFSFLE

-1196 AFTKALTEFI
+1196 AFTKALTEFV

-1212 NWEDI
+1212 DWEDI
-1217 VKSLVM
+1217 GKSLAM
-1223 LGGAF
+1223 LGGALLELGLVLVALIGF
-1228 AELYLAAGGLMYL
+1228 AKLFGTTFLTSLGLAAVVSAFALFTFTLTQFINAVKGLTEDDIINALALLGGALLELTLVIITL
-1241 STALGIS
+1241 SAVFTALVATGFGAI
-1248 APAMLGVGAVVG
+1248 AIVLLIGVLAVVG
-1260 AFTLFVKVLTEFIQ
+1260 
-1274 VMQSADWET
+1274 
-1283 IVKSLLMLGGA
+1283 
-1294 FAELVL
+1294 
-1300 GAGGLMLVATALGM
+1300 
-1314 LAPQMAALALV
+1314 
-1325 IVAFAPLIASLAM
+1325 
-1338 FVEAMK
+1338 
-1344 GLTTEDMLNGLLF
+1344 
-1357 LAGALTAIAIAIGVV
+1357 
-1372 LVVLSAAIASGVGA
+1372 
-1386 LAILALA
+1386 
-1393 GILAVMSLVI
+1393 LVI
-1403 LALAEFVRALGE
+1403 LALAELVKAFKDCGDDIKLVL
-1415 AGAGIQL
+1415 
-1422 ICEGIASVISAI
+1422 EGISQV
-1434 GEVITGIITTVA
+1434 VQT
-1446 TSIATIVTAIAEGI
+1446 
-1460 KTVLEPILEFVES
+1460 
-1473 VIGKIVELAE
+1473 
-1483 TVAKEIGETIRSI
+1483 IGETITKIISAIATSIVMVVEGVANSIMIVLTPILTFIDDIISKI
-1496 IETVG
+1496 IELVETIVHEVG
-1501 DVILG
+1501 DTIKNIVEIVG
-1506 IINAIAGAIPG
+1506 NIIIEIIDSITNAVPR
-1517 LLSAIVGF
+1517 LLKAIVDF
-1525 CRDIGPAIE
+1525 CGDIGPAIE
-1534 TSVDAI
+1534 RTADSI
-1540 CRSITKLVNFTVSA
+1540 MRTITKVVNFTVSA
-1554 VEYIANLVIS
+1554 IEYLINLVIS
-1564 AINQFSVQVPDW
+1564 GVNSMISAINSVSQYVGINIPRVPE
-1576 VPGIGGTRFGF
+1576 
-1587 NLQPIAIPRFV
+1587 ASIPRFV
-1598 PQYEQGTNYVPN
+1598 PQYKAGTNFVPN
-1610 DGLAYLHQGEAV
+1610 DGLAYLHRGEAV
-1622 VPKKY
+1622 IPEKY
-1627 NTPYQQGNLS
+1627 NQGSAYQQTNTRQLEDS
-1637 NEERVYMQ
+1637 IDQLNKQVA
-1645 QIMSTMR
+1645 QIGEIINQ
-1652 SLDDTMR
+1652 
-1659 RGIAVNGQFT
+1659 GIKVQGQFVQKGT
-1669 QRGSDLVAVVNKT
+1669 DLVASVEKT
-1682 NSQSGADLLSNVSYA
+1682 NNKLSNAILSNKVYA

>member
-6 TGLNITVGAVADESS
+6 TGLNITVGAVADENS
-21 AKQAA
+21 ARKAA
-26 KDLAKGVLSSLK
+26 KDLADGVLSSLK

-61 AQKDVIDQWK
+61 AQKDVINQWK

-115 LMGGQIQSY
+115 LMSGQIQTYS
-124 NTQKQARATRRAE
+124 TQKQAREARIAKH
-137 QMAKFEKAKQRKTNK
+137 MAKFEEAKQRKTNAKSNK

-157 IDTGAKITNENIEGD
+157 IDTGVKITNENIEGD

-194 GWINPSSTNDYESKH
+194 GWINPGSTNDYESKH

-250 KELAKRRKEDPKFK
+250 KELAKRRKEDPEFK

-324 KTSTDDKEVGELTEK
+324 KTSTDDKEVGKLTEK
-339 FLNTLEAISK
+339 FFDTLEVIYK

-363 KDIGIIMGKLGFTTN
+363 KDIGITMGKLGFTTN

-412 AEKQDAIKQ
+412 AERQDAIKQ

-435 TKATKESNSFANR
+435 TKATKESNSFANK

-461 QNSQAVVQAVA
+461 QNSQAVAQAVA

-511 QEAEV
+511 QETEV

-644 SHDKQKPTALHD
+644 DHDKQKPTALHD

-709 KNAFGIANTGPNA
+709 KNAFGIADTGPNA

-829 SLEKSRKKAEGLN
+829 SLEKSRKEAEGLN

-866 RGMEAKGTAKFDAS
+866 RGMEAKGTAKFDAN

-961 KFQTRTAEVMNYT
+961 KFQTRTAEVMSYA
-974 FQLMARSVGQ
+974 FRLMARSVGQ
-984 MIKRWVLML
+984 MIKRWAAMI
-993 NPISLIKKAFQ
+993 NPINLIKKAFS

-1024 RRIIRPFMQWLAQQ
+1024 RRIIRPFMEWLAQQ
-1038 FVNIIGLVNALIKG
+1038 IVNVIGLLNAMLKG
-1052 IGAAFGKNW
+1052 IGKALGENW

-1070 AEQMREELEAAANV
+1070 AEQMREELEQAANV
-1084 TAGFDELHD
+1084 TASFDELHD

-1108 DIYTPQWDGL
+1108 DIYTPQWEGL
-1118 YEILEKIG
+1118 NEMLEKVGETIG
-1126 SLVGNIIKAVS
+1126 KIIKAVS
-1137 NWSFWDWL
+1137 GWTFWDWL

-1161 LNLFGKGKNPLQAVA
+1161 IGLFTKGNPLQAVA
-1176 DGFKFLE
+1176 KGFSFLE

-1196 AFTKALTEFI
+1196 AFTKALTEFV

-1212 NWEDI
+1212 DWEDI
-1217 VKSLVM
+1217 GKSLVM
-1223 LGGAF
+1223 LGGALLELGLVLVALIGF
-1228 AELYLAAGGLMYL
+1228 AKLFGTTFLTSLGLAAVVSAFALFTFTLTQFINAVKGLTEDDIINALALLGGALLELTLVIITL
-1241 STALGIS
+1241 SAVFTALVATGFGAI
-1248 APAMLGVGAVVG
+1248 AIVLLTGVLAVVG
-1260 AFTLFVKVLTEFIQ
+1260 
-1274 VMQSADWET
+1274 
-1283 IVKSLLMLGGA
+1283 
-1294 FAELVL
+1294 
-1300 GAGGLMLVATALGM
+1300 
-1314 LAPQMAALALV
+1314 
-1325 IVAFAPLIASLAM
+1325 
-1338 FVEAMK
+1338 
-1344 GLTTEDMLNGLLF
+1344 
-1357 LAGALTAIAIAIGVV
+1357 
-1372 LVVLSAAIASGVGA
+1372 
-1386 LAILALA
+1386 
-1393 GILAVMSLVI
+1393 LVI
-1403 LALAEFVRALGE
+1403 LALAELVKAFKDCGDDIKLVL
-1415 AGAGIQL
+1415 
-1422 ICEGIASVISAI
+1422 EGISQV
-1434 GEVITGIITTVA
+1434 VQT
-1446 TSIATIVTAIAEGI
+1446 
-1460 KTVLEPILEFVES
+1460 
-1473 VIGKIVELAE
+1473 
-1483 TVAKEIGETIRSI
+1483 IGETITKIISAIATSI
-1496 IETVG
+1496 VMVVEGVANSIMTVLTPILTFIDDIISKIIELVETIVHEVGDTIKNIVETVG
-1501 DVILG
+1501 N
-1506 IINAIAGAIPG
+1506 IIIEIIDSITNAVPR
-1517 LLSAIVGF
+1517 LLKAIVDF
-1525 CRDIGPAIE
+1525 CGDIGPAIE
-1534 TSVDAI
+1534 RTADSI
-1540 CRSITKLVNFTVSA
+1540 MRTITKVVNFTVSA
-1554 VEYIANLVIS
+1554 IEYLINLVIS
-1564 AINQFSVQVPDW
+1564 GVNSMISAINSVSQYVGINIPRVPEA
-1576 VPGIGGTRFGF
+1576 
-1587 NLQPIAIPRFV
+1587 NIPRFV
-1598 PQYEQGTNYVPN
+1598 PQYKAGTNFVPN
-1610 DGLAYLHQGEAV
+1610 DGLAYLHRGEAV
-1622 VPKKY
+1622 IPEKY
-1627 NTPYQQGNLS
+1627 NQGSAYQQTNTRQLEDS
-1637 NEERVYMQ
+1637 IDQLNKQVA
-1645 QIMSTMR
+1645 QIGEIVNQ
-1652 SLDDTMR
+1652 
-1659 RGIAVNGQFT
+1659 GIKVQGQFVQKGT
-1669 QRGSDLVAVVNKT
+1669 DLVASVEKT
-1682 NSQSGADLLSNVSYA
+1682 NNKLSNAILSNKVYA

>member
-6 TGLNITVGAVADESS
+6 TGLNITVGAVADENS
-21 AKQAA
+21 AKKAA
-26 KDLAKGVLSSLK
+26 KDLADGVLSSLK

-61 AQKDVIDQWK
+61 AQKDVINQWK

-115 LMGGQIQSY
+115 LMSGQIQTY
-124 NTQKQARATRRAE
+124 NTQKQARETKRAE
-137 QMAKFEKAKQRKTNK
+137 QIAKLEQAKQRKAQIKLK
-152 KQKGY
+152 KPKDGFSEDV
-157 IDTGAKITNENIEGD
+157 IKRAKDAWTKEIEDREKAYKELSEPGP
-172 IKNRKLRLMKGLKSV
+172 NRLGSTF
-187 LPKGYGS
+187 PKGFKTNS
-194 GWINPSSTNDYESKH
+194 GIDPGRTNTREAKLSEVSSYPS
-209 SEISFYGSK
+209 GM
-218 QARQV
+218 ARQTR
-223 AQSAREA
+223 QS
-230 RKWERESLTVD
+230 ERESRKWMKDSLTSD

-250 KELAKRRKEDPKFK
+250 KELAKRRKEDPEFK

-271 VVSQDGKMIPQDVV
+271 VVSQDGKRIPQDVV
-285 TEWEVPKSTKPRELS
+285 TEWEVPKSTKPRKLS
-300 PTEKAGSLSEDIR
+300 PTEKANSLSEDIR

-324 KTSTDDKEVGELTEK
+324 KTSTDDKEVGKLTEK
-339 FLNTLEAISK
+339 FFDTLEVIYK

-363 KDIGIIMGKLGFTTN
+363 KDIGIIMGKLGFTSSGN
-378 GKIGGIDA
+378 IGGT
-386 EEGTDK
+386 EGGDK
-392 TAASKDPRIEALMR
+392 TEASRDPKMVAILK
-406 GLLDKI
+406 GLLDEVAQK
-412 AEKQDAIKQ
+412 EDAIKQ

-427 QLEKQTTK
+427 ELEKKTTK

-448 IIAEAHALNASQK
+448 IIAEAHALNTSQK
-461 QNSQAVVQAVA
+461 QNSQAVAQAVT
-472 KDTKAIETQTSYDKV
+472 KDTKAIETQTAYDKI
-487 ENASERQA
+487 ENISERQA

-511 QEAEV
+511 QETEV

-644 SHDKQKPTALHD
+644 DHDKQKPTALHD

-709 KNAFGIANTGPNA
+709 KNAFGIADTGPNA

-829 SLEKSRKKAEGLN
+829 SLEKSRKEAEGLN

-852 LGLLQVIQARETDL
+852 LGLLQVIQAKETDL

-961 KFQTRTAEVMNYT
+961 KFQTRTAEVMSYA
-974 FQLMARSVGQ
+974 FRLMARSVGQ
-984 MIKRWVLML
+984 MIKRWAAMI
-993 NPISLIKKAFQ
+993 NPINLIKKAFS

-1024 RRIIRPFMQWLAQQ
+1024 RRIIRPFMEWLAQQ
-1038 FVNIIGLVNALIKG
+1038 IVNVVGLLNAMLKG
-1052 IGAAFGKNW
+1052 VGKVFGKNW

-1070 AEQMREELEAAANV
+1070 AEQMREELEQAANV
-1084 TAGFDELHD
+1084 TASFDELHD

-1108 DIYTPQWDGL
+1108 DIYTPQWEGL
-1118 YEILEKIG
+1118 NEMLEKVGELI
-1126 SLVGNIIKAVS
+1126 GNIFKAVKDFTKKYGFWGWLAIGGAALLGFMVLKKLI
-1137 NWSFWDWL
+1137 NWF
-1145 KLAGLALAGYL
+1145 KG
-1156 ALKWL
+1156 
-1161 LNLFGKGKNPLQAVA
+1161 GKNPLQSVA
-1176 DGFKFLE
+1176 DGFSFLE
-1183 KAVGWAILILAFT
+1183 KAVGWALLIWAFT
-1196 AFTKALTEFI
+1196 EFTKALTGFV

-1212 NWEDI
+1212 DWEDI
-1217 VKSLVM
+1217 GKSLAM
-1223 LGGAF
+1223 LGGALLELGLVIIALMGF
-1228 AELYLAAGGLMYL
+1228 AKLFGTSFLTSLGLAAIVGAFALFTFTLTQFINAVKGLTEDDIINALALLGGALLELTLVIITL
-1241 STALGIS
+1241 SAVFTALVATGFGAI
-1248 APAMLGVGAVVG
+1248 AIVLLIGVLAVVG
-1260 AFTLFVKVLTEFIQ
+1260 
-1274 VMQSADWET
+1274 
-1283 IVKSLLMLGGA
+1283 
-1294 FAELVL
+1294 
-1300 GAGGLMLVATALGM
+1300 
-1314 LAPQMAALALV
+1314 
-1325 IVAFAPLIASLAM
+1325 
-1338 FVEAMK
+1338 
-1344 GLTTEDMLNGLLF
+1344 
-1357 LAGALTAIAIAIGVV
+1357 
-1372 LVVLSAAIASGVGA
+1372 
-1386 LAILALA
+1386 
-1393 GILAVMSLVI
+1393 LVI
-1403 LALAEFVRALGE
+1403 LALAELVKAFKDCGDDIKLVL
-1415 AGAGIQL
+1415 
-1422 ICEGIASVISAI
+1422 EGISQVIQ
-1434 GEVITGIITTVA
+1434 T
-1446 TSIATIVTAIAEGI
+1446 
-1460 KTVLEPILEFVES
+1460 
-1473 VIGKIVELAE
+1473 
-1483 TVAKEIGETIRSI
+1483 IGETITKIILAIATSI
-1496 IETVG
+1496 VMVVEGVANSIMTVLTPILTFIDDIISKIIELVETIVHEVGDTIKNIVETVG
-1501 DVILG
+1501 N
-1506 IINAIAGAIPG
+1506 IIIEIIDSITNAVPR
-1517 LLSAIVGF
+1517 LLKAIVDF
-1525 CRDIGPAIE
+1525 CGDIGPAIE
-1534 TSVDAI
+1534 RTAD
-1540 CRSITKLVNFTVSA
+1540 SIMRTIKKVVNFTVSA
-1554 VEYIANLVIS
+1554 IEYLINLVIS
-1564 AINQFSVQVPDW
+1564 GVNSMISAINSVSQYV
-1576 VPGIGGTRFGF
+1576 GI
-1587 NLQPIAIPRFV
+1587 NIPRVPEANIQRFM
-1598 PQYEQGTNYVPN
+1598 PQYKAGTNFVPN
-1610 DGLAYLHQGEAV
+1610 DGLAYLHRGEAV
-1622 VPKKY
+1622 IPEKY
-1627 NTPYQQGNLS
+1627 NQGSAYQQTNTRQLEDS
-1637 NEERVYMQ
+1637 IDQLNKQVA
-1645 QIMSTMR
+1645 QIGEIVNQ
-1652 SLDDTMR
+1652 
-1659 RGIAVNGQFT
+1659 GIKVQGQFVQKGT
-1669 QRGSDLVAVVNKT
+1669 DLVASVEKT
-1682 NSQSGADLLSNVSYA
+1682 NNKLSNAILSNKVYA

>member
-6 TGLNITVGAVADESS
+6 TGLNITVGAVADENS
-21 AKQAA
+21 ARKAA
-26 KDLAKGVLSSLK
+26 KDLADGVLSSLK

-61 AQKDVIDQWK
+61 AQKDVINQWK

-115 LMGGQIQSY
+115 LMSGQIQTY
-124 NTQKQARATRRAE
+124 NTQKQAREARIAKH
-137 QMAKFEKAKQRKTNK
+137 MAKFEEAKQRKTNAKFNK

-194 GWINPSSTNDYESKH
+194 GWINPGSTNDYESKH

-250 KELAKRRKEDPKFK
+250 KELAKRRKEDPEFK

-271 VVSQDGKMIPQDVV
+271 VVSQDEKRIPQDVV

-324 KTSTDDKEVGELTEK
+324 KTSTDDKEVGKLTEK
-339 FLNTLEAISK
+339 FFDTLEVIYK

-363 KDIGIIMGKLGFTTN
+363 KDIGITMGKLGFTTN

-412 AEKQDAIKQ
+412 AERQDAIKQ

-448 IIAEAHALNASQK
+448 IIAEAHALNTSQK
-461 QNSQAVVQAVA
+461 QNSQAVAQAVT
-472 KDTKAIETQTSYDKV
+472 KDTKAIETQTAYDKI
-487 ENASERQA
+487 ENISERQA

-511 QEAEV
+511 QETEV

-572 SILETISANVELI
+572 SILEIISANVELI

-644 SHDKQKPTALHD
+644 DHDKQKPTALHD

-709 KNAFGIANTGPNA
+709 KNAFGIADTGPNA

-829 SLEKSRKKAEGLN
+829 SLEKSRKEAEGLN

-852 LGLLQVIQARETDL
+852 LGLLQAIQARETDL

-910 DANMVEEVVQQTGG
+910 DASMVEEVVQQTGG

-961 KFQTRTAEVMNYT
+961 KFQTRTAEVMSYA
-974 FQLMARSVGQ
+974 FRLMARSVGQ
-984 MIKRWVLML
+984 MIKRWAAMI
-993 NPISLIKKAFQ
+993 NPINLIKKAFS

-1024 RRIIRPFMQWLAQQ
+1024 RRIIRPFMEWLAQQ
-1038 FVNIIGLVNALIKG
+1038 IVNVVGLLNAMLKG
-1052 IGAAFGKNW
+1052 VGKVFGKNW

-1070 AEQMREELEAAANV
+1070 AEQMREELEQAANV
-1084 TAGFDELHD
+1084 TASFDELHD

-1108 DIYTPQWDGL
+1108 DIYTPQWEGL
-1118 YEILEKIG
+1118 NEMLEKVGETIG
-1126 SLVGNIIKAVS
+1126 KIIKAVS
-1137 NWSFWDWL
+1137 GWTFWDWL

-1161 LNLFGKGKNPLQAVA
+1161 IGLFTKGNPLKSVA
-1176 DGFKFLE
+1176 EGFSFLE

-1196 AFTKALTEFI
+1196 AFTKALTEFV

-1212 NWEDI
+1212 DWEDI
-1217 VKSLVM
+1217 GKSLVM
-1223 LGGAF
+1223 LGGALLELGLVLVALIGF
-1228 AELYLAAGGLMYL
+1228 AKLFGTTFLTSLGLAAVVSAFALFTFTLTQFINAVKGLTEDDIINALALLGGALLELTLVIITL
-1241 STALGIS
+1241 SAVFTALVATGFGAI
-1248 APAMLGVGAVVG
+1248 AIVLLTGVLAVVG
-1260 AFTLFVKVLTEFIQ
+1260 
-1274 VMQSADWET
+1274 
-1283 IVKSLLMLGGA
+1283 
-1294 FAELVL
+1294 
-1300 GAGGLMLVATALGM
+1300 
-1314 LAPQMAALALV
+1314 
-1325 IVAFAPLIASLAM
+1325 
-1338 FVEAMK
+1338 
-1344 GLTTEDMLNGLLF
+1344 
-1357 LAGALTAIAIAIGVV
+1357 
-1372 LVVLSAAIASGVGA
+1372 
-1386 LAILALA
+1386 
-1393 GILAVMSLVI
+1393 LVI
-1403 LALAEFVRALGE
+1403 LALAELVKAFKDCGDDIKLVL
-1415 AGAGIQL
+1415 
-1422 ICEGIASVISAI
+1422 EGISQV
-1434 GEVITGIITTVA
+1434 VQT
-1446 TSIATIVTAIAEGI
+1446 
-1460 KTVLEPILEFVES
+1460 
-1473 VIGKIVELAE
+1473 
-1483 TVAKEIGETIRSI
+1483 IGETITKIISAIATSI
-1496 IETVG
+1496 VMVVEGVANSIMTVLTPILTFIDDIISKIIELVETIVHEVGDTIKNIVETVG
-1501 DVILG
+1501 N
-1506 IINAIAGAIPG
+1506 IIIEIIDSITNAVPR
-1517 LLSAIVGF
+1517 LLKAIVDF
-1525 CRDIGPAIE
+1525 CGDIGPAIE
-1534 TSVDAI
+1534 RTADSI
-1540 CRSITKLVNFTVSA
+1540 MRTITKVVNFTVSA
-1554 VEYIANLVIS
+1554 IEYLINLVIS
-1564 AINQFSVQVPDW
+1564 GVNSMISAINSVSQYVGINIPRVPEA
-1576 VPGIGGTRFGF
+1576 
-1587 NLQPIAIPRFV
+1587 NIPRFV
-1598 PQYEQGTNYVPN
+1598 PQYKAGTNFVPN
-1610 DGLAYLHQGEAV
+1610 DGLAYLHRGEAV
-1622 VPKKY
+1622 IPEKY
-1627 NTPYQQGNLS
+1627 NQGSAYQQTNTRQLEDS
-1637 NEERVYMQ
+1637 IDQLNKQVA
-1645 QIMSTMR
+1645 QIGEIVNQ
-1652 SLDDTMR
+1652 
-1659 RGIAVNGQFT
+1659 GIKVQGQFVQKGT
-1669 QRGSDLVAVVNKT
+1669 DLVASVEKT
-1682 NSQSGADLLSNVSYA
+1682 NNKLSNAILSNKVYA

>member
-6 TGLNITVGAVADESS
+6 TGLNITVGAVADENS
-21 AKQAA
+21 ARKAA
-26 KDLAKGVLSSLK
+26 KDLADGVLSSLK

-61 AQKDVIDQWK
+61 AQKDVINQWK

-115 LMGGQIQSY
+115 LMSGQIQTY
-124 NTQKQARATRRAE
+124 NTQKQAREARIAKH
-137 QMAKFEKAKQRKTNK
+137 MAKFEEAKQRKTNAKFNK

-194 GWINPSSTNDYESKH
+194 GWINPGSTNDYESKH

-250 KELAKRRKEDPKFK
+250 KELAKRRKEDPEFK

-271 VVSQDGKMIPQDVV
+271 VVSQDEKRIPQDVV

-324 KTSTDDKEVGELTEK
+324 KTSTDDKEVGKLTEK
-339 FLNTLEAISK
+339 FFDTLEVIYK

-363 KDIGIIMGKLGFTTN
+363 KDIGITMGKLGFTTN

-412 AEKQDAIKQ
+412 AERQDAIKQ

-448 IIAEAHALNASQK
+448 IIAEAHALNTSQK
-461 QNSQAVVQAVA
+461 QNSQAVAQAVT
-472 KDTKAIETQTSYDKV
+472 KDTKAIETQTAYDKI
-487 ENASERQA
+487 ENISERQA

-511 QEAEV
+511 QETEV

-572 SILETISANVELI
+572 SILEIISANVELI

-644 SHDKQKPTALHD
+644 DHDKQKPTALHD

-709 KNAFGIANTGPNA
+709 KNAFGIADTGPNA

-829 SLEKSRKKAEGLN
+829 SLEKSRKEAEGLN

-852 LGLLQVIQARETDL
+852 LGLLQAIQARETDL

-910 DANMVEEVVQQTGG
+910 DASMVEEVVQQTGG

-961 KFQTRTAEVMNYT
+961 KFQTRTAEVMSYA
-974 FQLMARSVGQ
+974 FRLMARSVGQ
-984 MIKRWVLML
+984 MIKRWAAMI
-993 NPISLIKKAFQ
+993 NPINLIKKAFS

-1024 RRIIRPFMQWLAQQ
+1024 RRIIRPFMEWLAQQ
-1038 FVNIIGLVNALIKG
+1038 IVNVVGLLNAMLKG
-1052 IGAAFGKNW
+1052 VGKVFGKNW

-1070 AEQMREELEAAANV
+1070 AEQMREELEQAANV
-1084 TAGFDELHD
+1084 TASFDELHD

-1108 DIYTPQWDGL
+1108 DIYTPQWEGL
-1118 YEILEKIG
+1118 NEMLEKVGETIG
-1126 SLVGNIIKAVS
+1126 KIIKAVS
-1137 NWSFWDWL
+1137 GWTFWDWL

-1161 LNLFGKGKNPLQAVA
+1161 IGLFTKGNPLKSVA
-1176 DGFKFLE
+1176 EGFSFLE

-1196 AFTKALTEFI
+1196 AFTKALTEFV

-1212 NWEDI
+1212 DWEDI
-1217 VKSLVM
+1217 GKSLVM
-1223 LGGAF
+1223 LGGALLELGLVLVALIGF
-1228 AELYLAAGGLMYL
+1228 AKLFGTTFLTSLGLAAVVSAFALFTFTLTQFINAVKGLTEDDIINALALLGGALLELTLVIITL
-1241 STALGIS
+1241 SAVFTALVATGFGAI
-1248 APAMLGVGAVVG
+1248 AIVLLTGVLAVVG
-1260 AFTLFVKVLTEFIQ
+1260 
-1274 VMQSADWET
+1274 
-1283 IVKSLLMLGGA
+1283 
-1294 FAELVL
+1294 
-1300 GAGGLMLVATALGM
+1300 
-1314 LAPQMAALALV
+1314 
-1325 IVAFAPLIASLAM
+1325 
-1338 FVEAMK
+1338 
-1344 GLTTEDMLNGLLF
+1344 
-1357 LAGALTAIAIAIGVV
+1357 
-1372 LVVLSAAIASGVGA
+1372 
-1386 LAILALA
+1386 
-1393 GILAVMSLVI
+1393 LVI
-1403 LALAEFVRALGE
+1403 LALAELVKAFKDCGDDIKLVL
-1415 AGAGIQL
+1415 
-1422 ICEGIASVISAI
+1422 EGISQVVQTI
-1434 GEVITGIITTVA
+1434 GETVTKIISTIA
-1446 TSIATIVTAIAEGI
+1446 TSIVMVVEGVANSIMTVLTPILTFIDDIISKIIELVETIVHEVGDTI
-1460 KTVLEPILEFVES
+1460 KN
-1473 VIGKIVELAE
+1473 IV
-1483 TVAKEIGETIRSI
+1483 
-1496 IETVG
+1496 ETVG
-1501 DVILG
+1501 N
-1506 IINAIAGAIPG
+1506 IIIEIIDSITNAVPR
-1517 LLSAIVGF
+1517 LLKAIVDF
-1525 CRDIGPAIE
+1525 CGDIGPAIE
-1534 TSVDAI
+1534 RTADSI
-1540 CRSITKLVNFTVSA
+1540 MRTITKVVNFTVSA
-1554 VEYIANLVIS
+1554 IEYLINLVIS
-1564 AINQFSVQVPDW
+1564 GVNSMISAINSVSQYVGINIPRVPEA
-1576 VPGIGGTRFGF
+1576 
-1587 NLQPIAIPRFV
+1587 NIPRFV
-1598 PQYEQGTNYVPN
+1598 PQYKAGTNFVPN
-1610 DGLAYLHQGEAV
+1610 DGLAYLHRGEAV
-1622 VPKKY
+1622 IPEKY
-1627 NTPYQQGNLS
+1627 NQGSAYQQTNTKQLEDS
-1637 NEERVYMQ
+1637 INQLNKQVA
-1645 QIMSTMR
+1645 QIGEIVNQ
-1652 SLDDTMR
+1652 
-1659 RGIAVNGQFT
+1659 GIKVQGQFVQKGT
-1669 QRGSDLVAVVNKT
+1669 DLVASVEKT
-1682 NSQSGADLLSNVSYA
+1682 NNKLSNAILSNKVYA